1 MSKNAKNIF
10 IGILIGVL
18 TFAIVATGAVFAYN
32 RILGERVSG
41 QEADQTDSEN
51 KDKVKKDKKKTDD
64 HQNASNTVRNL
75 ERKMITVDYDSDSL
89 KYTPS
94 VAAYKPK
101 DDLSDVYDIER
112 VYLGNEAKEKLA
124 KNNFVVAYGSESEF
138 FDLYE
143 FNRYAQYAS
152 FITTDSMMHTYHL
165 YFAMLQENTEKEFLT
180 DSIKKLSVGMFNAS
194 IEQYLTLKG
203 SEWEEAA
210 RLNVIYFGVAN
221 RLLGTDGVLIPE
233 YAAQEVIDEVS
244 NIVAASGIYT
254 SSITGEYEDY
264 SQYKPRGYYE
274 GDEELEGYFRTMMW
288 YGRINYAQKS
298 ELMNRCALLMTL
310 AMSDESN
317 KESLD
322 EWDAVYEVTSF
333 FVGSS
338 DDNGYYEYLPLI
350 DEAYGQGISTS
361 DLIGNEKGWDKF
373 NELTENL
380 EAPAINS
387 EIFLDDEGKTD
398 KNEESKG
405 FRFMGQRF
413 TLDAAILDKMIYSNV
428 KEADDGSKRMLPD
441 ALDVPAALGSDMAL
455 SVIADEGLDRY
466 PNYYD
471 QMDKAKAV
479 VKKAD
484 EDGYRTKSLY
494 GGWLYTLNPIL
505 IKKGEGYPSFMT
517 NDEWQKK
524 SLESYLG
531 SYTELKHDTV
541 LYAKQVMAEMG
552 GGDDTVYDDRGYVE
566 PEPELYDRLYTLT
579 KNTSDGLDKLGVI
592 SDEDKEGLKLLGELA
607 KSLRDI
613 SIKELN
619 AESLTEDEYELIRGY
634 GGSLEHFWK
643 DTLKNKTD
651 KEYIDS
657 REFPM
662 ALVTDIATDP
672 NGSCLQL
679 GIGGASTIYVIFPID
694 GQLHIGRGGVFNFY
708 QFEQPISDRLTD
720 KEWRIKLGMSMDD
733 NDEYHFEEVEQPAWT
748 QSYRYRWHYGD

>member
-1 MSKNAKNIF
+1 MSKNTKNLI
-10 IGILIGVL
+10 IGILIGVFA
-18 TFAIVATGAVFAYN
+18 FAIVVTGAVFAYSRFFISSSN
-32 RILGERVSG
+32 EEVMTD
-41 QEADQTDSEN
+41 EKAD
-51 KDKVKKDKKKTDD
+51 KKDKSSKDWKDIDNVD
-64 HQNASNTVRNL
+64 HLSNTARHL
-75 ERKMITVDYDSDSL
+75 ERKMITVDYDSDAI
-89 KYTPS
+89 KYNPS

-101 DDLSDVYDIER
+101 ADLSDVYDIER
-112 VYLGNEAKEKLA
+112 VYLGDEAREKLA
-124 KNNFVVAYGSESEF
+124 RNNFVVAYGSEAEF

-152 FITTDSMMHTYHL
+152 FVTTDSMMHTYHL
-165 YFAMLQENTEKEFLT
+165 YFAMLQENTERNYLYGNIER
-180 DSIKKLSVGMFNAS
+180 LSKRMYDNCLA
-194 IEQYLTLKG
+194 QYEELKG
-203 SEWEEAA
+203 SEWEEAS
-210 RLNVIYFGVAN
+210 RLNTAYFAIACT
-221 RLLGTDGVLIPE
+221 LLETDIDIPE
-233 YAAQEVIDEVS
+233 EVKETVDAEIKKINASDT
-244 NIVAASGIYT
+244 VAFSE
-254 SSITGEYEDY
+254 ITGAMEDY
-264 SQYKPRGYYE
+264 SQYKPRGYYD
-274 GDEELEGYFRTMMW
+274 GDELLERYFKAMMLF
-288 YGRINYAQKS
+288 GHLNFAQKD
-298 ELMNRCALLMTL
+298 ETNNRCALLMTL
-310 AMSDESN
+310 AMDEEAY
-317 KESLD
+317 K

-333 FVGSS
+333 FVGAS
-338 DDNGYYEYLPLI
+338 DDNGYYEYLQLI
-350 DEAYGQGISTS
+350 DEAYGQGITAS
-361 DLIGNEKGWDKF
+361 DLIGDKKGWDRF
-373 NELTENL
+373 DELTASL

-387 EIFLDDEGKTD
+387 EIFADDEGKTD

-405 FRFMGQRF
+405 YRFMGQRF
-413 TLDAAILDKMIYSNV
+413 TLDAAILDKLIYGNV
-428 KEADDGSKRMLPD
+428 KQADDGSKRMLPD
-441 ALDVPAALGSDMAL
+441 ALDVPAAMGSDMAL

-484 EDGYRTKSLY
+484 EDGYRSRSLY

-592 SDEDKEGLKLLGELA
+592 SNEDKEGLRLLGELA

-619 AESLTEDEYELIRGY
+619 NESLSDDEYELIRGY

-708 QFEQPISDRLTD
+708 QFEQPISDRMTD

>member
-1 MSKNAKNIF
+1 MSKNTKNLI
-10 IGILIGVL
+10 IGILIGVFA
-18 TFAIVATGAVFAYN
+18 FAIVVTGAVFAYSRFFISSSN
-32 RILGERVSG
+32 EEVMTD
-41 QEADQTDSEN
+41 EKAD
-51 KDKVKKDKKKTDD
+51 KKDKSSKDRKDIDD
-64 HQNASNTVRNL
+64 VDHLSNTARHL
-75 ERKMITVDYDSDSL
+75 ERKMITVDYDSDAI
-89 KYTPS
+89 KYNPS

-101 DDLSDVYDIER
+101 ADLSDVYDIER
-112 VYLGNEAKEKLA
+112 VYLGDEAREKLVR
-124 KNNFVVAYGSESEF
+124 NNFVVAYGSEAEF

-152 FITTDSMMHTYHL
+152 FVTTDSMMHTYHL
-165 YFAMLQENTEKEFLT
+165 YFAMLQENTERNYLYGNIER
-180 DSIKKLSVGMFNAS
+180 LSKRMYDNSLA
-194 IEQYLTLKG
+194 QYEELKG
-203 SEWEEAA
+203 SEWEEASS
-210 RLNVIYFGVAN
+210 LNTAYFAIACT
-221 RLLGTDGVLIPE
+221 LLETDIDIPE
-233 YAAQEVIDEVS
+233 EVKETVDEEIKKINASDTVAVS
-244 NIVAASGIYT
+244 E
-254 SSITGEYEDY
+254 ITGAMEDY
-264 SQYKPRGYYE
+264 SQYKPRGYYD
-274 GDEELEGYFRTMMW
+274 GDELLERYFKAMMLF
-288 YGRINYAQKS
+288 GHLNFAQKD
-298 ELMNRCALLMTL
+298 ETNNRCALLMTL
-310 AMSDESN
+310 AMDEEAY
-317 KESLD
+317 K

-333 FVGSS
+333 FVGAS

-350 DEAYGQGISTS
+350 DEAYGKGISAS
-361 DLIGNEKGWDKF
+361 DLIGDKKGWDRFDK
-373 NELTENL
+373 LTASL

-387 EIFLDDEGKTD
+387 EIFADDEGKTD

-405 FRFMGQRF
+405 YRFMGQRF
-413 TLDAAILDKMIYSNV
+413 TLDAAILDKLIYSNV
-428 KEADDGSKRMLPD
+428 KQADDGSKRMLPD
-441 ALDVPAALGSDMAL
+441 ALDVPAAMGSDMAL

-484 EDGYRTKSLY
+484 EDGYRSRSLY

-592 SDEDKEGLKLLGELA
+592 SNEDKEGLRLLGELA

-619 AESLTEDEYELIRGY
+619 NESLSDDEYELIRGY

-708 QFEQPISDRLTD
+708 QFEQPISDRMTD

>member
-1 MSKNAKNIF
+1 MSKNTKNLI
-10 IGILIGVL
+10 IGILIGVFA
-18 TFAIVATGAVFAYN
+18 FAIVVTGAVFAYSRFFISSSN
-32 RILGERVSG
+32 EEVMTD
-41 QEADQTDSEN
+41 EKAD
-51 KDKVKKDKKKTDD
+51 KKDKSSKDRKDIDD
-64 HQNASNTVRNL
+64 VDHLSNTARHL
-75 ERKMITVDYDSDSL
+75 ERKMITVDYDSDAI
-89 KYTPS
+89 KYNPS

-101 DDLSDVYDIER
+101 ADLSDVYDIER
-112 VYLGNEAKEKLA
+112 VYLGDEAREKLVR
-124 KNNFVVAYGSESEF
+124 NNFVVAYGSEAEF

-152 FITTDSMMHTYHL
+152 FVTTDSMMHTYHL
-165 YFAMLQENTEKEFLT
+165 YFAMLQENTERNYLYGNIER
-180 DSIKKLSVGMFNAS
+180 LSKRMYDNSLA
-194 IEQYLTLKG
+194 QYEELKG
-203 SEWEEAA
+203 SEWEEAS
-210 RLNVIYFGVAN
+210 RLNTAYFAIACT
-221 RLLGTDGVLIPE
+221 LLETDIDIPE
-233 YAAQEVIDEVS
+233 EVKETVDEEIKKINASDTVAVS
-244 NIVAASGIYT
+244 E
-254 SSITGEYEDY
+254 ITGAMEDY
-264 SQYKPRGYYE
+264 SQYKPRGYYD
-274 GDEELEGYFRTMMW
+274 GDELLERYFKAMMLF
-288 YGRINYAQKS
+288 GHLNFAQKD
-298 ELMNRCALLMTL
+298 ETNNRCALLMTL
-310 AMSDESN
+310 AMDEEAY
-317 KESLD
+317 K

-333 FVGSS
+333 FVGAS

-350 DEAYGQGISTS
+350 DEAYGQGISAS
-361 DLIGNEKGWDKF
+361 DLIGDKKGWDRF
-373 NELTENL
+373 DELTASL

-387 EIFLDDEGKTD
+387 EIFADDEGKTD

-405 FRFMGQRF
+405 YRFMGQRF
-413 TLDAAILDKMIYSNV
+413 TLDAAILDKLIYGNV
-428 KEADDGSKRMLPD
+428 KQADDGSKRMLPD
-441 ALDVPAALGSDMAL
+441 ALDVPAAMGSDMAL

-484 EDGYRTKSLY
+484 EDGYRSKSLY

-592 SDEDKEGLKLLGELA
+592 SNEDKEGLRLLGELA

-619 AESLTEDEYELIRGY
+619 NESLSDDEYELIRGY

-651 KEYIDS
+651 EEYIDS

-708 QFEQPISDRLTD
+708 QFEQPISDRMTD

-748 QSYRYRWHYGD
+748 KSYRYRWHYGD

>member
-1 MSKNAKNIF
+1 MSKNTKNLI
-10 IGILIGVL
+10 IGILIGVFA
-18 TFAIVATGAVFAYN
+18 FAIAVTGAVFAYS
-32 RILGERVSG
+32 RFFVSSSN
-41 QEADQTDSEN
+41 EEVMTDE
-51 KDKVKKDKKKTDD
+51 KTDKKDKSSKDRKDIDNVD
-64 HQNASNTVRNL
+64 HLSNTARHL
-75 ERKMITVDYDSDSL
+75 ERKMITVDYDSDAI
-89 KYTPS
+89 KYNPS

-101 DDLSDVYDIER
+101 ADLSDVYDIER
-112 VYLGNEAKEKLA
+112 VYLGDEAREKLA
-124 KNNFVVAYGSESEF
+124 RNNFVVAYGSEAEF

-152 FITTDSMMHTYHL
+152 FVTTDSMMHTYHL
-165 YFAMLQENTEKEFLT
+165 YFAMLQENTERNYLYGNIER
-180 DSIKKLSVGMFNAS
+180 LSKRMYDNCLA
-194 IEQYLTLKG
+194 QYEELKG
-203 SEWEEAA
+203 SEWEEAS
-210 RLNVIYFGVAN
+210 RLNTAYFAIACT
-221 RLLGTDGVLIPE
+221 LLETDIDIPE
-233 YAAQEVIDEVS
+233 EVKETVDEEIKKINAS
-244 NIVAASGIYT
+244 ETVAFSE
-254 SSITGEYEDY
+254 ITGAMEDY
-264 SQYKPRGYYE
+264 SQYKPRGYYD
-274 GDEELEGYFRTMMW
+274 GDELIERYFKAMMLF
-288 YGRINYAQKS
+288 GHLNFAQKD
-298 ELMNRCALLMTL
+298 ETNNRCALLMTL
-310 AMSDESN
+310 AMDEEAY
-317 KESLD
+317 K
-322 EWDAVYEVTSF
+322 EWDAVYEVTAF
-333 FVGSS
+333 FVGAS

-350 DEAYGQGISTS
+350 DEAYGQGISAS
-361 DLIGNEKGWDKF
+361 DLIGDKKGWDRF
-373 NELTENL
+373 DELTASL

-387 EIFLDDEGKTD
+387 EIFADDEGKTD

-405 FRFMGQRF
+405 YRFMGQRF
-413 TLDAAILDKMIYSNV
+413 TLDAAILDKLIYGNV
-428 KEADDGSKRMLPD
+428 KQADDGSKRMLPD
-441 ALDVPAALGSDMAL
+441 ALDVPAAMGSDMAL

-484 EDGYRTKSLY
+484 EDGYRSRSLY

-579 KNTSDGLDKLGVI
+579 KNTSEGLDKLGVI
-592 SDEDKEGLKLLGELA
+592 SNEDKEGLRLLGELA

-619 AESLTEDEYELIRGY
+619 NESLSDDEYELIRGY

-662 ALVTDIATDP
+662 ALVTDVATDP

-708 QFEQPISDRLTD
+708 QFEQPISDRMTD

>member
-1 MSKNAKNIF
+1 MSKNTKNLI
-10 IGILIGVL
+10 IGILIGVFA
-18 TFAIVATGAVFAYN
+18 FAIVVTGAVFAYSRFFISSSN
-32 RILGERVSG
+32 EEVMTD
-41 QEADQTDSEN
+41 EKAD
-51 KDKVKKDKKKTDD
+51 KKDKSSKDRKDIDD
-64 HQNASNTVRNL
+64 VDHISNTARHL
-75 ERKMITVDYDSDSL
+75 ERKMITVDYDSDAI
-89 KYTPS
+89 KYNPN

-101 DDLSDVYDIER
+101 ADLSDVYDIER
-112 VYLGNEAKEKLA
+112 VYLGDEAREKLA
-124 KNNFVVAYGSESEF
+124 RNNFVVAYGSEAEF

-152 FITTDSMMHTYHL
+152 FVTTDSMMHTYHL
-165 YFAMLQENTEKEFLT
+165 YFAMLQENTERNYLYGNIER
-180 DSIKKLSVGMFNAS
+180 LSKRMYDNCLA
-194 IEQYLTLKG
+194 QYEELKG
-203 SEWEEAA
+203 SEWEEAS
-210 RLNVIYFGVAN
+210 RLNTAYFAIACT
-221 RLLGTDGVLIPE
+221 LLETDIDIPE
-233 YAAQEVIDEVS
+233 EVKETVDEEIKKINASDTVAVS
-244 NIVAASGIYT
+244 E
-254 SSITGEYEDY
+254 ITGAMEDY
-264 SQYKPRGYYE
+264 SQYKPRGYYD
-274 GDEELEGYFRTMMW
+274 GDELLERYFKAMMLF
-288 YGRINYAQKS
+288 GHLNFAQKD
-298 ELMNRCALLMTL
+298 ETNNRCALLMTL
-310 AMSDESN
+310 AMDEEAY
-317 KESLD
+317 K

-333 FVGSS
+333 FVGAS

-350 DEAYGQGISTS
+350 DEAYGQGISAS
-361 DLIGNEKGWDKF
+361 DLIGDKKGWDRF
-373 NELTENL
+373 DELTASL

-387 EIFLDDEGKTD
+387 EIFADDEGKTD

-405 FRFMGQRF
+405 YRFMGQRF
-413 TLDAAILDKMIYSNV
+413 TLDAAILDKLIYGNV
-428 KEADDGSKRMLPD
+428 KQADDGSKRMLPD
-441 ALDVPAALGSDMAL
+441 ALDIPAAMGSDMAL

-479 VKKAD
+479 VKKAN
-484 EDGYRTKSLY
+484 EDGYRSRSLY

-541 LYAKQVMAEMG
+541 LYAKQAMAEMG

-592 SDEDKEGLKLLGELA
+592 SNEDKEGLRLLGELA

-619 AESLTEDEYELIRGY
+619 NESLSDDEYELIRGY

-708 QFEQPISDRLTD
+708 QFEQPISDRMTD

>member
-1 MSKNAKNIF
+1 MSKNTKNLI
-10 IGILIGVL
+10 IGILIGVFA
-18 TFAIVATGAVFAYN
+18 FAIAVTGAVFAYSRFFISSSN
-32 RILGERVSG
+32 EEVM
-41 QEADQTDSEN
+41 TDE
-51 KDKVKKDKKKTDD
+51 KTDKKDKSSKDRKDIDNVD
-64 HQNASNTVRNL
+64 HLSNTARHL
-75 ERKMITVDYDSDSL
+75 ERKMITVDYDSDAI
-89 KYTPS
+89 KYNPS
-94 VAAYKPK
+94 IVAYKPK
-101 DDLSDVYDIER
+101 ADLSDVYDIER
-112 VYLGNEAKEKLA
+112 VYLGDEAREKLA
-124 KNNFVVAYGSESEF
+124 RNNFVVAYGSEAEF

-152 FITTDSMMHTYHL
+152 FVTTDSMMHTYHL
-165 YFAMLQENTEKEFLT
+165 YFAMLQENTERNYLYGNIER
-180 DSIKKLSVGMFNAS
+180 LSKRMYDNCLA
-194 IEQYLTLKG
+194 QYEELKG
-203 SEWEEAA
+203 SEWEEAS
-210 RLNVIYFGVAN
+210 RLNTAYFAIACI
-221 RLLGTDGVLIPE
+221 LLETDIDIPE
-233 YAAQEVIDEVS
+233 EVKETVDEEIKKINASETVAVS
-244 NIVAASGIYT
+244 E
-254 SSITGEYEDY
+254 ITGAMEDY
-264 SQYKPRGYYE
+264 TQYKPRGYYD
-274 GDEELEGYFRTMMW
+274 GDELLERYFKAMMLF
-288 YGRINYAQKS
+288 GHLNFAQKD
-298 ELMNRCALLMTL
+298 ETNNRCALLMTL
-310 AMSDESN
+310 AMDEEAY
-317 KESLD
+317 K

-333 FVGSS
+333 FVGAS

-350 DEAYGQGISTS
+350 DEAFGQGISAS
-361 DLIGNEKGWDKF
+361 DLIGDKKGWDRF
-373 NELTENL
+373 DELTASL

-387 EIFLDDEGKTD
+387 EIFADDEGKTD

-405 FRFMGQRF
+405 YRFMGQRF
-413 TLDAAILDKMIYSNV
+413 TLDAAILDKLIYGNV
-428 KEADDGSKRMLPD
+428 KQADDGSKRMLPD
-441 ALDVPAALGSDMAL
+441 ALDVPAAMGSDMAL

-484 EDGYRTKSLY
+484 EDGYRSRSLY

-541 LYAKQVMAEMG
+541 LYAKQIMAEMG

-579 KNTSDGLDKLGVI
+579 KNTSEGLDKLGVI
-592 SDEDKEGLKLLGELA
+592 SNEDKEGLRLLGELA

-619 AESLTEDEYELIRGY
+619 NESLSDDEYELIRGY

-662 ALVTDIATDP
+662 ALVTDVATDP

-708 QFEQPISDRLTD
+708 QFEQPISDRMTD
-720 KEWRIKLGMSMDD
+720 KEWRIKLGMCMDD

>member
-1 MSKNAKNIF
+1 MSKNTKNLI
-10 IGILIGVL
+10 IGILIGVFA
-18 TFAIVATGAVFAYN
+18 FAIAVTGAVFAYS
-32 RILGERVSG
+32 RFFVSSSN
-41 QEADQTDSEN
+41 EEVMTDE
-51 KDKVKKDKKKTDD
+51 KTDKKDKSSKDRKDIDNVD
-64 HQNASNTVRNL
+64 HLSNTARHL
-75 ERKMITVDYDSDSL
+75 ERKMITVDYDSDAI
-89 KYTPS
+89 KYNPS

-101 DDLSDVYDIER
+101 ADLSDVYDIER
-112 VYLGNEAKEKLA
+112 VYLGDEAREKLA
-124 KNNFVVAYGSESEF
+124 RNNFVVAYGSEAEF

-152 FITTDSMMHTYHL
+152 FVTTDSMMHTYHL
-165 YFAMLQENTEKEFLT
+165 YFAMLQENTERNYLYGNIER
-180 DSIKKLSVGMFNAS
+180 LSKRMYDNCLA
-194 IEQYLTLKG
+194 QYEELKG
-203 SEWEEAA
+203 SEWEEAS
-210 RLNVIYFGVAN
+210 RLNTAYFAIACT
-221 RLLGTDGVLIPE
+221 LLETDIDIPE
-233 YAAQEVIDEVS
+233 EVKETVDEEIKKINASETVAVS
-244 NIVAASGIYT
+244 E
-254 SSITGEYEDY
+254 ITGAMEDY
-264 SQYKPRGYYE
+264 TQYKPRGYYD
-274 GDEELEGYFRTMMW
+274 GDELLERYFKAMMLF
-288 YGRINYAQKS
+288 GHLNFAQKD
-298 ELMNRCALLMTL
+298 ETNNRCALLMTL
-310 AMSDESN
+310 AMDEEAY
-317 KESLD
+317 K

-333 FVGSS
+333 FVGAS

-350 DEAYGQGISTS
+350 DEAYGQGISAS
-361 DLIGNEKGWDKF
+361 DLIGDKKGWDRF
-373 NELTENL
+373 DELTASL

-387 EIFLDDEGKTD
+387 EIFADDEGKTD

-405 FRFMGQRF
+405 YRFMGQRF
-413 TLDAAILDKMIYSNV
+413 TLDAAILDKLIYGNV
-428 KEADDGSKRMLPD
+428 KQADDGSKRMLPD
-441 ALDVPAALGSDMAL
+441 ALDVPAAMGSDMAL

-484 EDGYRTKSLY
+484 EDGYRSRSLY

-579 KNTSDGLDKLGVI
+579 KNTSEGLDKLGVI
-592 SDEDKEGLKLLGELA
+592 SNEDKEGLRLLGELA

-619 AESLTEDEYELIRGY
+619 NESLSDDEYELIRGY

-662 ALVTDIATDP
+662 ALVTDVATDP

-708 QFEQPISDRLTD
+708 QFEQPISDRMTD

>member
-1 MSKNAKNIF
+1 MSKNTKNLI
-10 IGILIGVL
+10 IGILIGVFA
-18 TFAIVATGAVFAYN
+18 FAIVVTGAVFAYS
-32 RILGERVSG
+32 RFSVSSSN
-41 QEADQTDSEN
+41 EEVMTDEKAD
-51 KDKVKKDKKKTDD
+51 KKDKSSKDRKDIDD
-64 HQNASNTVRNL
+64 VDHLSNTARHL
-75 ERKMITVDYDSDSL
+75 ERKMITVDYDSDAI
-89 KYTPS
+89 KYNPS

-101 DDLSDVYDIER
+101 ADLSDVYDIER
-112 VYLGNEAKEKLA
+112 VYLGDEAREKLA
-124 KNNFVVAYGSESEF
+124 RNNFVVAYGSEAEF

-152 FITTDSMMHTYHL
+152 FVTTDSMMHTYHL
-165 YFAMLQENTEKEFLT
+165 YFAMLQENTERNYLYGNIER
-180 DSIKKLSVGMFNAS
+180 LSKRMYDNCLA
-194 IEQYLTLKG
+194 QYEELKG
-203 SEWEEAA
+203 SEWEEAS
-210 RLNVIYFGVAN
+210 RLNTAYFAIACT
-221 RLLGTDGVLIPE
+221 LLETDIDIPE
-233 YAAQEVIDEVS
+233 EVKETVDEEIKKINAS
-244 NIVAASGIYT
+244 DTVAFSE
-254 SSITGEYEDY
+254 ITGAMEDY
-264 SQYKPRGYYE
+264 SQYKPRGYYD
-274 GDEELEGYFRTMMW
+274 GDELLERYFKAMMLF
-288 YGRINYAQKS
+288 GHLNFAQKD
-298 ELMNRCALLMTL
+298 ETNNRCALLMTL
-310 AMSDESN
+310 AMDEEAY
-317 KESLD
+317 K

-333 FVGSS
+333 FVGAS

-350 DEAYGQGISTS
+350 DEAYGQGISAS
-361 DLIGNEKGWDKF
+361 DLIGDKKGWDRF
-373 NELTENL
+373 DELTASL

-387 EIFLDDEGKTD
+387 EIFADDEGKTD

-405 FRFMGQRF
+405 YRFMGQRF
-413 TLDAAILDKMIYSNV
+413 TLDAAILDKLIYGNV
-428 KEADDGSKRMLPD
+428 KQADDGSKRMLPD
-441 ALDVPAALGSDMAL
+441 ALDVPAAMGSDMAL

-484 EDGYRTKSLY
+484 EDGYRSRSLY

-579 KNTSDGLDKLGVI
+579 QNTSDGLDKLGVI
-592 SDEDKEGLKLLGELA
+592 SNEDKEGLRLLGELA

-619 AESLTEDEYELIRGY
+619 NESLSDDEYELIRGY

-708 QFEQPISDRLTD
+708 QFEQPISDRMTD

>member
-1 MSKNAKNIF
+1 MSKNTKNLI
-10 IGILIGVL
+10 IGILIGVFA
-18 TFAIVATGAVFAYN
+18 FAIVVTGAVFAYSRFFISSSN
-32 RILGERVSG
+32 EEVM
-41 QEADQTDSEN
+41 TDE
-51 KDKVKKDKKKTDD
+51 KTDKKDKSSKDRKDIDNVD
-64 HQNASNTVRNL
+64 HLSNTARHL
-75 ERKMITVDYDSDSL
+75 ERKMITVDYDSDAI
-89 KYTPS
+89 KYNPS

-101 DDLSDVYDIER
+101 ADLSDVYDIER
-112 VYLGNEAKEKLA
+112 VYLGDEAREKLA
-124 KNNFVVAYGSESEF
+124 RNNFVVAYDSEAEF

-152 FITTDSMMHTYHL
+152 FVTTDSMMHTYHL
-165 YFAMLQENTEKEFLT
+165 YFAMLQENTERNYLYGNIER
-180 DSIKKLSVGMFNAS
+180 LSKRMYDNCLA
-194 IEQYLTLKG
+194 QYEELKG
-203 SEWEEAA
+203 SEWEEAS
-210 RLNVIYFGVAN
+210 RLNTAYFAIACT
-221 RLLGTDGVLIPE
+221 LLETDIDIPE
-233 YAAQEVIDEVS
+233 EVKETVDEEIKKINASETVAVS
-244 NIVAASGIYT
+244 E
-254 SSITGEYEDY
+254 ITGAMEDY
-264 SQYKPRGYYE
+264 TQYKPRGYYD
-274 GDEELEGYFRTMMW
+274 GDELLERYFKAMMLF
-288 YGRINYAQKS
+288 GHLNFAQKD
-298 ELMNRCALLMTL
+298 ETNNRCALLMTL
-310 AMSDESN
+310 AMDEEAY
-317 KESLD
+317 K

-333 FVGSS
+333 FVGAS

-350 DEAYGQGISTS
+350 DEAYGQGISAS
-361 DLIGNEKGWDKF
+361 DLIGDKKGWDRF
-373 NELTENL
+373 DELTASL

-387 EIFLDDEGKTD
+387 EIFADDEGKTD

-405 FRFMGQRF
+405 YRFMGQRF
-413 TLDAAILDKMIYSNV
+413 TLDAAILDKLIYGNV
-428 KEADDGSKRMLPD
+428 KQADDGSKRMLPD
-441 ALDVPAALGSDMAL
+441 ALDVPAAMGSDMAL

-484 EDGYRTKSLY
+484 EDGYRSKSLY

-579 KNTSDGLDKLGVI
+579 KNTSEGLDKLGVI
-592 SDEDKEGLKLLGELA
+592 SNEDKEGLRLLGELA

-619 AESLTEDEYELIRGY
+619 NESLSDDEYELIRGY

-662 ALVTDIATDP
+662 ALVTDVATDP

-694 GQLHIGRGGVFNFY
+694 GQLHIGRGGVFDFY
-708 QFEQPISDRLTD
+708 QFEQPISDRMTD

>member
-1 MSKNAKNIF
+1 MSKNTKNLI
-10 IGILIGVL
+10 IGILIGVFA
-18 TFAIVATGAVFAYN
+18 FAIVVTGAVFAYSRFFISSSN
-32 RILGERVSG
+32 EEVMTD
-41 QEADQTDSEN
+41 EKAD
-51 KDKVKKDKKKTDD
+51 KKDKSSKDRKDIDD
-64 HQNASNTVRNL
+64 VDHLSNTARHL
-75 ERKMITVDYDSDSL
+75 ERKMITVDYDSDAI
-89 KYTPS
+89 KYNPN

-101 DDLSDVYDIER
+101 ADLSDVYDIER
-112 VYLGNEAKEKLA
+112 VYLGDEAREKLA
-124 KNNFVVAYGSESEF
+124 RNNFVVAYGSEAEF

-152 FITTDSMMHTYHL
+152 FVTTDSMMHTYHL
-165 YFAMLQENTEKEFLT
+165 YFAMLQENTERNYLYGNIER
-180 DSIKKLSVGMFNAS
+180 LSKRMYDNCLA
-194 IEQYLTLKG
+194 QYEELKG
-203 SEWEEAA
+203 SEWEEAS
-210 RLNVIYFGVAN
+210 RLNTAYFAIACT
-221 RLLGTDGVLIPE
+221 LLETDIDIPE
-233 YAAQEVIDEVS
+233 EVKETVDAEIKKINASDTVAVS
-244 NIVAASGIYT
+244 E
-254 SSITGEYEDY
+254 ITGAMEDY
-264 SQYKPRGYYE
+264 SQYKPRGYYD
-274 GDEELEGYFRTMMW
+274 GDELLERYFKAMMLF
-288 YGRINYAQKS
+288 GHLNFAQKD
-298 ELMNRCALLMTL
+298 ETNNRCALLMTL
-310 AMSDESN
+310 AMDEEAY
-317 KESLD
+317 K

-333 FVGSS
+333 FVGAS

-350 DEAYGQGISTS
+350 DEAYGQGISAS
-361 DLIGNEKGWDKF
+361 DLIGDKKGWDRFDK
-373 NELTENL
+373 LTASL

-387 EIFLDDEGKTD
+387 EIFADDEGKTD

-405 FRFMGQRF
+405 YRFMGQRF
-413 TLDAAILDKMIYSNV
+413 TLDAAILDKLIYSNV
-428 KEADDGSKRMLPD
+428 KQADDGSKRMLPD
-441 ALDVPAALGSDMAL
+441 ALDVPAAMGSDMAL

-484 EDGYRTKSLY
+484 EDGYRSRSLY

-592 SDEDKEGLKLLGELA
+592 SNEDKEGLRLLGELA

-619 AESLTEDEYELIRGY
+619 NESLSDDEYELIRGY

-708 QFEQPISDRLTD
+708 QFEQPISDRMTD

>member
-1 MSKNAKNIF
+1 MSKNTKNLI
-10 IGILIGVL
+10 IGILIGVFA
-18 TFAIVATGAVFAYN
+18 FAIVVTGAVFAYSRFFISSSN
-32 RILGERVSG
+32 EEVMTD
-41 QEADQTDSEN
+41 EKAD
-51 KDKVKKDKKKTDD
+51 KKDKSSKDRKDIDD
-64 HQNASNTVRNL
+64 VDHLSNTARHL
-75 ERKMITVDYDSDSL
+75 ERKMITVDYDSDAI
-89 KYTPS
+89 KYNPS

-101 DDLSDVYDIER
+101 ADLSDVYDIER
-112 VYLGNEAKEKLA
+112 VYLGDEAREKLA
-124 KNNFVVAYGSESEF
+124 RNNFVVAYGSEAEF

-152 FITTDSMMHTYHL
+152 FVTTDSMMHTYHL
-165 YFAMLQENTEKEFLT
+165 YFAMLQENTERNYLYGNIER
-180 DSIKKLSVGMFNAS
+180 LSKRMYDNSLA
-194 IEQYLTLKG
+194 QYEELKG
-203 SEWEEAA
+203 SEWEEAS
-210 RLNVIYFGVAN
+210 RLNTAYFAIACT
-221 RLLGTDGVLIPE
+221 LLETDIDIPE
-233 YAAQEVIDEVS
+233 EVKETVEEEIKKINASDTVAVS
-244 NIVAASGIYT
+244 E
-254 SSITGEYEDY
+254 ITGAMEDY
-264 SQYKPRGYYE
+264 SQYKPRGYYD
-274 GDEELEGYFRTMMW
+274 GDELLERYFKAMMLF
-288 YGRINYAQKS
+288 GHLNFAQKD
-298 ELMNRCALLMTL
+298 ETNNRCALLMTL
-310 AMSDESN
+310 AMDEEAY
-317 KESLD
+317 K

-333 FVGSS
+333 FVGAS

-350 DEAYGQGISTS
+350 DEAYGQGISAS
-361 DLIGNEKGWDKF
+361 DLIGDKKGWDRF
-373 NELTENL
+373 DELTASL

-387 EIFLDDEGKTD
+387 EIFADDEGKTD

-405 FRFMGQRF
+405 YRFMGQRF
-413 TLDAAILDKMIYSNV
+413 TLDAAILDKLIYGNV
-428 KEADDGSKRMLPD
+428 KQADDGSKRMLPD
-441 ALDVPAALGSDMAL
+441 ALDVPAAMGSDMAL

-484 EDGYRTKSLY
+484 EDGYRSRSLY

-592 SDEDKEGLKLLGELA
+592 SNEDKEGLRLLGELA

-619 AESLTEDEYELIRGY
+619 NESLSDDEYELIRGY

-708 QFEQPISDRLTD
+708 QFEQPISDRMTD

>member
-1 MSKNAKNIF
+1 MSKNTKNLI
-10 IGILIGVL
+10 IGILIGVFA
-18 TFAIVATGAVFAYN
+18 FAIVVTGAVFAYSRFFISSSN
-32 RILGERVSG
+32 EEVMTD
-41 QEADQTDSEN
+41 EKAD
-51 KDKVKKDKKKTDD
+51 KKDKSSKDRKDIDD
-64 HQNASNTVRNL
+64 VDHISNTARHL
-75 ERKMITVDYDSDSL
+75 ERKMITVDYDSDAI
-89 KYTPS
+89 KYNPN

-101 DDLSDVYDIER
+101 ADLSDVYDIER
-112 VYLGNEAKEKLA
+112 VYLGDEAREKLA
-124 KNNFVVAYGSESEF
+124 RNNFVVAYGSEAEF

-152 FITTDSMMHTYHL
+152 FVTTDSMMHTYHL
-165 YFAMLQENTEKEFLT
+165 YFAMLQENTERNYLYGNIER
-180 DSIKKLSVGMFNAS
+180 LSKRMYDNCLA
-194 IEQYLTLKG
+194 QYEELKD
-203 SEWEEAA
+203 SEWEEAS
-210 RLNVIYFGVAN
+210 RLNTAYFAIACT
-221 RLLGTDGVLIPE
+221 LLETDIDIPE
-233 YAAQEVIDEVS
+233 EVKETVDAEIKKINASDT
-244 NIVAASGIYT
+244 VAFSE
-254 SSITGEYEDY
+254 ITGAMEDY
-264 SQYKPRGYYE
+264 SQYKPRGYYD
-274 GDEELEGYFRTMMW
+274 GDELLERYFKAMMLF
-288 YGRINYAQKS
+288 GHLNFAQKD
-298 ELMNRCALLMTL
+298 ETNNRCALLMTL
-310 AMSDESN
+310 AMDEEAY
-317 KESLD
+317 K

-333 FVGSS
+333 FVGAS

-350 DEAYGQGISTS
+350 DEAYGQGISAS
-361 DLIGNEKGWDKF
+361 DLIGDKKGWDRF
-373 NELTENL
+373 DELTASL

-387 EIFLDDEGKTD
+387 EIFADDEGKTD

-405 FRFMGQRF
+405 YRFMGQRF
-413 TLDAAILDKMIYSNV
+413 TLDAAILDKLICGNV
-428 KEADDGSKRMLPD
+428 KQADDGSKRMLPD
-441 ALDVPAALGSDMAL
+441 ALDIPAAMGSDMAL

-484 EDGYRTKSLY
+484 EDGYRSRSLY

-541 LYAKQVMAEMG
+541 LYAKQAMAEMG

-579 KNTSDGLDKLGVI
+579 QNTSDGLDKLGVI
-592 SDEDKEGLKLLGELA
+592 SNEDKEGLRLLGELA

-619 AESLTEDEYELIRGY
+619 NESLSDDEYELIRGY

-708 QFEQPISDRLTD
+708 QFEQPISDRMTD

>member
-1 MSKNAKNIF
+1 MSKNTKNLI
-10 IGILIGVL
+10 IGILIGVFA
-18 TFAIVATGAVFAYN
+18 FAIVVTGAVFAYSRFFISSSN
-32 RILGERVSG
+32 EEVMTD
-41 QEADQTDSEN
+41 EKAD
-51 KDKVKKDKKKTDD
+51 KKDKSSKDRKDIDD
-64 HQNASNTVRNL
+64 VDHLSNTARHL
-75 ERKMITVDYDSDSL
+75 ERKMITVDYDSDAI
-89 KYTPS
+89 KYNPN

-101 DDLSDVYDIER
+101 ADLSDVYDIER
-112 VYLGNEAKEKLA
+112 VYLGDEAREKLA
-124 KNNFVVAYGSESEF
+124 RNNFVVAYGSEAEF

-152 FITTDSMMHTYHL
+152 FVTTDSMMHTYHL
-165 YFAMLQENTEKEFLT
+165 YFAMLQENTERNYLYGNIER
-180 DSIKKLSVGMFNAS
+180 LSKRMYDNCLA
-194 IEQYLTLKG
+194 QYEELKG
-203 SEWEEAA
+203 SEWEEAS
-210 RLNVIYFGVAN
+210 RLNTAYFAIACT
-221 RLLGTDGVLIPE
+221 LLETDIDIPE
-233 YAAQEVIDEVS
+233 EVKETVDAEIKKINASDT
-244 NIVAASGIYT
+244 VAFSE
-254 SSITGEYEDY
+254 ITGAMEDY
-264 SQYKPRGYYE
+264 SQYKPRGYYD
-274 GDEELEGYFRTMMW
+274 GDELLERYFKAMMLF
-288 YGRINYAQKS
+288 GHLNFAQKD
-298 ELMNRCALLMTL
+298 ETNNRCALLMTL
-310 AMSDESN
+310 AMDEEAY
-317 KESLD
+317 K

-333 FVGSS
+333 FVGAS

-350 DEAYGQGISTS
+350 DEAYGQGISAS
-361 DLIGNEKGWDKF
+361 DLIGDKKGWDRF
-373 NELTENL
+373 DELTASL

-387 EIFLDDEGKTD
+387 EIFADDEGKTD

-405 FRFMGQRF
+405 YRFMGQRF
-413 TLDAAILDKMIYSNV
+413 TLDAAILDKLIYGNV
-428 KEADDGSKRMLPD
+428 KQADDGSKRMLPD
-441 ALDVPAALGSDMAL
+441 ALDVPAAMGSDMAL

-484 EDGYRTKSLY
+484 EDGYRSRSLY

-592 SDEDKEGLKLLGELA
+592 SNEDKEGLRLLGELA

-619 AESLTEDEYELIRGY
+619 NESLSDDEYELIRGY

-708 QFEQPISDRLTD
+708 QFEQPISDRMTD

>member
-1 MSKNAKNIF
+1 MSKNTKNLI
-10 IGILIGVL
+10 IGILIGVFA
-18 TFAIVATGAVFAYN
+18 FAIVVTGAVFAYSSFF
-32 RILGERVSG
+32 VSSSN
-41 QEADQTDSEN
+41 EEVMTDEKAD
-51 KDKVKKDKKKTDD
+51 KKDKSSKDRKDIDD
-64 HQNASNTVRNL
+64 VDHLSNTARHL
-75 ERKMITVDYDSDSL
+75 ERKMITVDYDSDAI
-89 KYTPS
+89 KYNPS

-101 DDLSDVYDIER
+101 ADLSDVYDIER
-112 VYLGNEAKEKLA
+112 VYLGDEAREKLA
-124 KNNFVVAYGSESEF
+124 RNNFVVAYGSEAEF

-152 FITTDSMMHTYHL
+152 FVTTDSMMHTYHL
-165 YFAMLQENTEKEFLT
+165 YFAMLQENTERNYLYGNIER
-180 DSIKKLSVGMFNAS
+180 LSKRMYDNCLA
-194 IEQYLTLKG
+194 QYEELKG
-203 SEWEEAA
+203 SEWEEAS
-210 RLNVIYFGVAN
+210 RLNTAYFAIACT
-221 RLLGTDGVLIPE
+221 LLETDIDIPE
-233 YAAQEVIDEVS
+233 EVKETVDAEIKKINASDT
-244 NIVAASGIYT
+244 VAFSE
-254 SSITGEYEDY
+254 ITGAMEDY
-264 SQYKPRGYYE
+264 SQYKPRGYYD
-274 GDEELEGYFRTMMW
+274 GDELLERYFKAMMLF
-288 YGRINYAQKS
+288 GHLNFAQKD
-298 ELMNRCALLMTL
+298 ETNNRCALLMTL
-310 AMSDESN
+310 AMDEEAY
-317 KESLD
+317 K

-333 FVGSS
+333 FVGAS

-350 DEAYGQGISTS
+350 DEAYGQGISAS
-361 DLIGNEKGWDKF
+361 DLIGDKKGWDRFDK
-373 NELTENL
+373 LTASL

-387 EIFLDDEGKTD
+387 EIFADDEGKTD

-405 FRFMGQRF
+405 YRFMGQRF
-413 TLDAAILDKMIYSNV
+413 TLDAAILDKLIYGNV
-428 KEADDGSKRMLPD
+428 KQADDGSKRMLPD
-441 ALDVPAALGSDMAL
+441 ALDVPAAMGSDMAL

-479 VKKAD
+479 VKNAD
-484 EDGYRTKSLY
+484 EDGYRSKSLY

-592 SDEDKEGLKLLGELA
+592 SNEDKEGLRLLGELA

-619 AESLTEDEYELIRGY
+619 NESLSDDEYELIRGY

-708 QFEQPISDRLTD
+708 QFEQPISDRMTD

>member
-1 MSKNAKNIF
+1 MSKNTKNLI
-10 IGILIGVL
+10 IGILIGVFA
-18 TFAIVATGAVFAYN
+18 FAIAVTGAVFAYSRFFISSSN
-32 RILGERVSG
+32 EEVMTD
-41 QEADQTDSEN
+41 EKAD
-51 KDKVKKDKKKTDD
+51 KKDKSSKDRKDIDD
-64 HQNASNTVRNL
+64 VDHLSNTARHL
-75 ERKMITVDYDSDSL
+75 ERKMITVDYDSDAI
-89 KYTPS
+89 KYNPS
-94 VAAYKPK
+94 IAAYKPK
-101 DDLSDVYDIER
+101 ANLSDVYDIER
-112 VYLGNEAKEKLA
+112 VYLGDEAREKLA
-124 KNNFVVAYGSESEF
+124 RNNFVVAYGSEAEF

-152 FITTDSMMHTYHL
+152 FVTTDSMMHTYHL
-165 YFAMLQENTEKEFLT
+165 YFAMLQENTERNYLYGNIER
-180 DSIKKLSVGMFNAS
+180 LSKRMYDNCLA
-194 IEQYLTLKG
+194 QYEELKG
-203 SEWEEAA
+203 SEWEEAS
-210 RLNVIYFGVAN
+210 RLNTAYFAIACT
-221 RLLGTDGVLIPE
+221 LLETDIDIPE
-233 YAAQEVIDEVS
+233 EVKETVDEEIKKINASDTVAVS
-244 NIVAASGIYT
+244 E
-254 SSITGEYEDY
+254 ITGAMEDY
-264 SQYKPRGYYE
+264 SQYKPRGYYD
-274 GDEELEGYFRTMMW
+274 GDELLERYFKAMMLF
-288 YGRINYAQKS
+288 GHLNFAQKD
-298 ELMNRCALLMTL
+298 ETNNRCALLMTL
-310 AMSDESN
+310 AMDEEAY
-317 KESLD
+317 K

-333 FVGSS
+333 FVGAS

-350 DEAYGQGISTS
+350 DEAYGQGISAS
-361 DLIGNEKGWDKF
+361 DLIGDKKGWDRF
-373 NELTENL
+373 DELTASL

-387 EIFLDDEGKTD
+387 EIFADDEGKTD

-405 FRFMGQRF
+405 YRFMGQRF
-413 TLDAAILDKMIYSNV
+413 TLDAAILDKLIYGNV
-428 KEADDGSKRMLPD
+428 KQADDGSKRMLPD
-441 ALDVPAALGSDMAL
+441 ALDVPAAMGSDMAL

-479 VKKAD
+479 VMKAD
-484 EDGYRTKSLY
+484 EDGYRSKSLY

-579 KNTSDGLDKLGVI
+579 KNTSEGLDKLGVI
-592 SDEDKEGLKLLGELA
+592 SNEDKEGLRLLGELA

-619 AESLTEDEYELIRGY
+619 NESLSDDEYELIRGY

-708 QFEQPISDRLTD
+708 QFEQPISDRMTD

-748 QSYRYRWHYGD
+748 RSYRYRWHYGD

>member
-1 MSKNAKNIF
+1 MSKNTKNLI
-10 IGILIGVL
+10 IGILIGVFA
-18 TFAIVATGAVFAYN
+18 FAIVVTGAVFAYSRFFISSSN
-32 RILGERVSG
+32 EEVM
-41 QEADQTDSEN
+41 TDE
-51 KDKVKKDKKKTDD
+51 KTDKKDKSSKDRKDIDNVD
-64 HQNASNTVRNL
+64 HLSNTARHL
-75 ERKMITVDYDSDSL
+75 ERKMITVDYDSDAI
-89 KYTPS
+89 KYNPS

-101 DDLSDVYDIER
+101 ADLSDVYDIER
-112 VYLGNEAKEKLA
+112 VYQGDEAREKLA
-124 KNNFVVAYGSESEF
+124 RNNFVVAYGSEAEF

-152 FITTDSMMHTYHL
+152 FVTTDSMMHTYHL
-165 YFAMLQENTEKEFLT
+165 YFAMLQENTERNYLYGNIER
-180 DSIKKLSVGMFNAS
+180 LSKRMYDNCLA
-194 IEQYLTLKG
+194 QYEELKG
-203 SEWEEAA
+203 SEWEEAS
-210 RLNVIYFGVAN
+210 RLNTAYFAIACT
-221 RLLGTDGVLIPE
+221 LLETDIDIPE
-233 YAAQEVIDEVS
+233 EVKETVDAEIKKINASDT
-244 NIVAASGIYT
+244 VAFSE
-254 SSITGEYEDY
+254 ITGAMEDY
-264 SQYKPRGYYE
+264 SQYKPRGYYD
-274 GDEELEGYFRTMMW
+274 GDELLERYFKAMMLF
-288 YGRINYAQKS
+288 GHLNFAQKD
-298 ELMNRCALLMTL
+298 ETNNRCALLMTL
-310 AMSDESN
+310 AMDEEAY
-317 KESLD
+317 K

-333 FVGSS
+333 FVGAS

-350 DEAYGQGISTS
+350 DEAYGQGISAS
-361 DLIGNEKGWDKF
+361 DLIGDKKGWDRF
-373 NELTENL
+373 DELTASL

-387 EIFLDDEGKTD
+387 EIFADDEGKTD

-405 FRFMGQRF
+405 YRFMGQRF
-413 TLDAAILDKMIYSNV
+413 TLDAAILDKLIYGNV
-428 KEADDGSKRMLPD
+428 KQADDGSKRMLPD
-441 ALDVPAALGSDMAL
+441 ALDVPAAMGSDMAL

-484 EDGYRTKSLY
+484 EDGYRSRSLY

-579 KNTSDGLDKLGVI
+579 KNTSYGLDKLGVI
-592 SDEDKEGLKLLGELA
+592 SNEDKEGLRLLGELA

-619 AESLTEDEYELIRGY
+619 NESLSDDEYELIRGY

-708 QFEQPISDRLTD
+708 QFEQPISDRMTD

>member
-1 MSKNAKNIF
+1 MSKNTKNLI
-10 IGILIGVL
+10 IGILIGVFA
-18 TFAIVATGAVFAYN
+18 FAIVVTGAVFAYSRFFISSSN
-32 RILGERVSG
+32 EEVMTD
-41 QEADQTDSEN
+41 EKAD
-51 KDKVKKDKKKTDD
+51 KKDKSSKDRKDIDD
-64 HQNASNTVRNL
+64 VDHLSNTARHL
-75 ERKMITVDYDSDSL
+75 ERKMITVDYDSDAI
-89 KYTPS
+89 KYNPN

-101 DDLSDVYDIER
+101 ADLSDVYDIER
-112 VYLGNEAKEKLA
+112 VYLGDEAREKLA
-124 KNNFVVAYGSESEF
+124 RNNFVVAYGSEAEF

-152 FITTDSMMHTYHL
+152 FVTTDSMMHTYHL
-165 YFAMLQENTEKEFLT
+165 YFAMLQENTERNYLYGNIER
-180 DSIKKLSVGMFNAS
+180 LSKRMYDNCLA
-194 IEQYLTLKG
+194 QYEELKG
-203 SEWEEAA
+203 SEWEEAS
-210 RLNVIYFGVAN
+210 RLNTAYFAIACT
-221 RLLGTDGVLIPE
+221 LLETDIDIPE
-233 YAAQEVIDEVS
+233 EVKETVDEEIKKINASDTVAVS
-244 NIVAASGIYT
+244 E
-254 SSITGEYEDY
+254 ITGAMEDY
-264 SQYKPRGYYE
+264 SQYKPRGYYD
-274 GDEELEGYFRTMMW
+274 GDELLERYFKAMMLF
-288 YGRINYAQKS
+288 GHLNFAQKD
-298 ELMNRCALLMTL
+298 ETNNRCALLMTL
-310 AMSDESN
+310 AMDEEAY
-317 KESLD
+317 K

-333 FVGSS
+333 FVGAS

-350 DEAYGQGISTS
+350 DEAYGQGISAS
-361 DLIGNEKGWDKF
+361 DLIGDKKGWDRFDK
-373 NELTENL
+373 LTASL

-387 EIFLDDEGKTD
+387 EIFADDEGKTD

-405 FRFMGQRF
+405 YRFMGQRF
-413 TLDAAILDKMIYSNV
+413 TLDAAILDKLIYSNV
-428 KEADDGSKRMLPD
+428 KQADDGSKRMLPD
-441 ALDVPAALGSDMAL
+441 ALDVPAAMGSDMAL

-484 EDGYRTKSLY
+484 EDGYRSRSLY

-592 SDEDKEGLKLLGELA
+592 SNEDKEGLRLLGELA

-619 AESLTEDEYELIRGY
+619 NESLSDDEYELIRGY

-708 QFEQPISDRLTD
+708 QFEQPISDRMTD

>member
-1 MSKNAKNIF
+1 MSKNTKNLI
-10 IGILIGVL
+10 IGILIGVFA
-18 TFAIVATGAVFAYN
+18 FAIAVTGAVFAYSRFFISSSN
-32 RILGERVSG
+32 EEVM
-41 QEADQTDSEN
+41 TDE
-51 KDKVKKDKKKTDD
+51 KTDKKDKSSKDRKDIDNVD
-64 HQNASNTVRNL
+64 HLSNTARHL
-75 ERKMITVDYDSDSL
+75 ERKMITVDYDSDAI
-89 KYTPS
+89 KYNPN

-101 DDLSDVYDIER
+101 ADLSDVYDIER
-112 VYLGNEAKEKLA
+112 VYLGDEAREKLA
-124 KNNFVVAYGSESEF
+124 RNNFVVAYGSEAEF

-152 FITTDSMMHTYHL
+152 FVTTDSMMHTYHL
-165 YFAMLQENTEKEFLT
+165 YFAMLQENTERNYLYGNIER
-180 DSIKKLSVGMFNAS
+180 LSKRMYDNSLA
-194 IEQYLTLKG
+194 QYEELKG
-203 SEWEEAA
+203 SEWEEAS
-210 RLNVIYFGVAN
+210 RLNTAYFAIACT
-221 RLLGTDGVLIPE
+221 LLETDIDIPE
-233 YAAQEVIDEVS
+233 EVKETVDAEIKKINASDTVAVS
-244 NIVAASGIYT
+244 E
-254 SSITGEYEDY
+254 ITGAMEDY
-264 SQYKPRGYYE
+264 SQYKPRGYYD
-274 GDEELEGYFRTMMW
+274 GDELLERYFKAMMLF
-288 YGRINYAQKS
+288 GHLNFAQRD
-298 ELMNRCALLMTL
+298 ETNNRCALLMTL
-310 AMSDESN
+310 AMDEEAY
-317 KESLD
+317 K

-333 FVGSS
+333 FVGAS

-350 DEAYGQGISTS
+350 DEAYGQGISAS
-361 DLIGNEKGWDKF
+361 DLIGDKKGWDRFDK
-373 NELTENL
+373 LTASL

-387 EIFLDDEGKTD
+387 EIFADDEGKTD

-405 FRFMGQRF
+405 YRFMGQRF
-413 TLDAAILDKMIYSNV
+413 TLDAAILDKLIYSNV
-428 KEADDGSKRMLPD
+428 KQAEDGSKRMLPD
-441 ALDVPAALGSDMAL
+441 ALDVPAAMGSDMAL

-484 EDGYRTKSLY
+484 EDGYRSKSLY

-552 GGDDTVYDDRGYVE
+552 GGDDTIYDDRGYVE

-592 SDEDKEGLKLLGELA
+592 SNEDKEGLRLLGELA

-619 AESLTEDEYELIRGY
+619 NESLSDDEYELIRGY

-708 QFEQPISDRLTD
+708 QFEQPISDRMTD

>member
-1 MSKNAKNIF
+1 MSKNTKNLI
-10 IGILIGVL
+10 IGILIGVFA
-18 TFAIVATGAVFAYN
+18 FAIAVTGAVFVYS
-32 RILGERVSG
+32 RFFVSSSN
-41 QEADQTDSEN
+41 EEVMTDE
-51 KDKVKKDKKKTDD
+51 KTDKKDKSSKDRKDIDD
-64 HQNASNTVRNL
+64 VDHLSNTARHL
-75 ERKMITVDYDSDSL
+75 ERKMITVDYDSDAI
-89 KYTPS
+89 KYNPS

-101 DDLSDVYDIER
+101 ADLSDVYDIER
-112 VYLGNEAKEKLA
+112 VYLGDEAREKLA
-124 KNNFVVAYGSESEF
+124 RNNFVVAYGSEAEF

-152 FITTDSMMHTYHL
+152 FVTTDSMMHTYHL
-165 YFAMLQENTEKEFLT
+165 YFAMLQENTERNYLYGNIER
-180 DSIKKLSVGMFNAS
+180 LSKRMYDNSLA
-194 IEQYLTLKG
+194 QYEELKG
-203 SEWEEAA
+203 SEWEEAS
-210 RLNVIYFGVAN
+210 RLNTAYFAIACT
-221 RLLGTDGVLIPE
+221 LLETDIDIPE
-233 YAAQEVIDEVS
+233 EVKETVDEEIKKINASDTVAVS
-244 NIVAASGIYT
+244 E
-254 SSITGEYEDY
+254 ITGAMEDY
-264 SQYKPRGYYE
+264 SQYKPRGYYD
-274 GDEELEGYFRTMMW
+274 GDELLERYFKAMMLF
-288 YGRINYAQKS
+288 GHLNFAQKD
-298 ELMNRCALLMTL
+298 ETNNRCALLMTL
-310 AMSDESN
+310 AMDEEAY
-317 KESLD
+317 K

-333 FVGSS
+333 FVGAS

-350 DEAYGQGISTS
+350 DEAYGQGISAS
-361 DLIGNEKGWDKF
+361 DLIGDKKGWDRFDK
-373 NELTENL
+373 LTASL

-387 EIFLDDEGKTD
+387 EIFADDEGKTD

-405 FRFMGQRF
+405 YRFMGQRF
-413 TLDAAILDKMIYSNV
+413 TLDAAILDKLIYGNV
-428 KEADDGSKRMLPD
+428 KQADDGSKRMLPD
-441 ALDVPAALGSDMAL
+441 ALDVPAAMGSDMAL

-479 VKKAD
+479 VKNAD
-484 EDGYRTKSLY
+484 EDGYRSKSLY

-579 KNTSDGLDKLGVI
+579 KNTSYGLDKLGVI
-592 SDEDKEGLKLLGELA
+592 SNEDKEGLRLLGELA

-619 AESLTEDEYELIRGY
+619 NESLSDDEYELIRGY

-708 QFEQPISDRLTD
+708 QFEQPISDRMTD

>member
-1 MSKNAKNIF
+1 MSKNTKNLI
-10 IGILIGVL
+10 IGILIGV
-18 TFAIVATGAVFAYN
+18 FAFVIAATGAVFVYN
-32 RILGERVSG
+32 RFSASSSNEEIK
-41 QEADQTDSEN
+41 TDE
-51 KDKVKKDKKKTDD
+51 KTDKKKDKSGKDTKDIDD
-64 HQNASNTVRNL
+64 VKHASSTARHL
-75 ERKMITVDYDSDSL
+75 ERKMITVDYDSDSIT
-89 KYTPS
+89 YTPS
-94 VAAYKPK
+94 VTAYKPK
-101 DDLSDVYDIER
+101 ADLSDVYDIER
-112 VYLGNEAKEKLA
+112 VYLGDEAKEKLA
-124 KNNFVVAYGSESEF
+124 KNNFVVAYGSEAEF

-152 FITTDSMMHTYHL
+152 FVTTDSMMHTYHL
-165 YFAMLQENTEKEFLT
+165 YFAMLQENTERNYLYGNIER
-180 DSIKKLSVGMFNAS
+180 LSKRMYENSLA
-194 IEQYLTLKG
+194 QYDELKG

-210 RLNVIYFGVAN
+210 RLNTAYFAIACT
-221 RLLGTDGVLIPE
+221 LLETDIDIPSE
-233 YAAQEVIDEVS
+233 VEDTVDEEIKKINAADAVDF
-244 NIVAASGIYT
+244 SGI
-254 SSITGEYEDY
+254 TGAMEDY
-264 SQYKPRGYYE
+264 SQYKPRGYYD
-274 GDEELEGYFRTMMW
+274 GDELLERYFRTMMLF
-288 YGRINYAQKS
+288 GHLNFAQKD
-298 ELMNRCALLMTL
+298 ETNNRCALLMTL
-310 AMSDESN
+310 AMDEEAY
-317 KESLD
+317 K

-350 DEAYGQGISTS
+350 DEAYGQEINAS
-361 DLIGNEKGWDKF
+361 DLIGDKKGWDKF
-373 NELTENL
+373 NELTANL
-380 EAPAINS
+380 EAPGINS
-387 EIFLDDEGKTD
+387 EIFYDDEGKTD

-405 FRFMGQRF
+405 YRFMGQRF
-413 TLDAAILDKMIYSNV
+413 TLDAAILDKLIYSNV

-441 ALDVPAALGSDMAL
+441 ALDVPAALGSYMAL

-484 EDGYRTKSLY
+484 EDGYRSKSLY

-579 KNTSDGLDKLGVI
+579 KNTSDGLGKLGVI
-592 SDEDKEGLKLLGELA
+592 SDEDKEGLRLLGELS
-607 KSLRDI
+607 KNLRDI

-619 AESLTEDEYELIRGY
+619 AESLTDDEYELIRGY

-708 QFEQPISDRLTD
+708 QFEQPISDRMTD
-720 KEWRIKLGMSMDD
+720 KEWRVKLGMSMDD

-748 QSYRYRWHYGD
+748 QSYRYRWRYGD

>member
-1 MSKNAKNIF
+1 MSKNTKNLI
-10 IGILIGVL
+10 IGILIGVFA
-18 TFAIVATGAVFAYN
+18 FAIVVTGAVFAYS
-32 RILGERVSG
+32 RFSVSSSN
-41 QEADQTDSEN
+41 EEVMTDEKAD
-51 KDKVKKDKKKTDD
+51 KKDKSSKDRKDIDD
-64 HQNASNTVRNL
+64 VDHLSNTARHL
-75 ERKMITVDYDSDSL
+75 ERKMITVDYDSDAI
-89 KYTPS
+89 KYNPS

-101 DDLSDVYDIER
+101 ADLSDVYDIER
-112 VYLGNEAKEKLA
+112 VYLGDEAREKLA
-124 KNNFVVAYGSESEF
+124 RNNFVVAYGSEAEF

-152 FITTDSMMHTYHL
+152 FVTTDSMMHTYHL
-165 YFAMLQENTEKEFLT
+165 YFAMLQENTERNYLYGNIER
-180 DSIKKLSVGMFNAS
+180 LSKRMYDNSLA
-194 IEQYLTLKG
+194 QYEELKG
-203 SEWEEAA
+203 SEWEEAS
-210 RLNVIYFGVAN
+210 RLNTAYFAIACTLLETDIDIPGEVKETVEEEIKKINASDTVA
-221 RLLGTDGVLIPE
+221 
-233 YAAQEVIDEVS
+233 VS
-244 NIVAASGIYT
+244 E
-254 SSITGEYEDY
+254 ITGAMEDY
-264 SQYKPRGYYE
+264 SQYKPRGYYD
-274 GDEELEGYFRTMMW
+274 GDELLERYFKAMMLF
-288 YGRINYAQKS
+288 GHLNFAQKD
-298 ELMNRCALLMTL
+298 ETNNRCALLMTL
-310 AMSDESN
+310 AMDEEAY
-317 KESLD
+317 K

-350 DEAYGQGISTS
+350 DEAYGQGISAS
-361 DLIGNEKGWDKF
+361 DLIGDKKGWDRF
-373 NELTENL
+373 DELTASL

-387 EIFLDDEGKTD
+387 EIFADDEGKTD

-405 FRFMGQRF
+405 YRFMGQRF
-413 TLDAAILDKMIYSNV
+413 TLDAAILDKLIYGNV
-428 KEADDGSKRMLPD
+428 KQADDGSKRMLPD
-441 ALDVPAALGSDMAL
+441 ALDVPAAMGSDMAL

-484 EDGYRTKSLY
+484 EDGYRSRSLY

-552 GGDDTVYDDRGYVE
+552 GGDDTLYDDRGYVE

-592 SDEDKEGLKLLGELA
+592 SNEDKEGLRLLGELA

-619 AESLTEDEYELIRGY
+619 NESLSDDEYELIRGY

-708 QFEQPISDRLTD
+708 QFEQPISDRMTD

>member
-1 MSKNAKNIF
+1 MSKNTKNLI
-10 IGILIGVL
+10 IGILIGVFA
-18 TFAIVATGAVFAYN
+18 FAIVVTGAVFAYSRFFISSSN
-32 RILGERVSG
+32 EEVMTD
-41 QEADQTDSEN
+41 EKAD
-51 KDKVKKDKKKTDD
+51 KKDKSSKDRKDIDNVD
-64 HQNASNTVRNL
+64 HLSNTARHL
-75 ERKMITVDYDSDSL
+75 ERKMITVDYDSDAI
-89 KYTPS
+89 KYNPS

-101 DDLSDVYDIER
+101 ADLSDVYDIER
-112 VYLGNEAKEKLA
+112 VYLGDEAREKLA
-124 KNNFVVAYGSESEF
+124 RNNFVVAYGSEAEF

-152 FITTDSMMHTYHL
+152 FVTTDSMMHTYHL
-165 YFAMLQENTEKEFLT
+165 YFAMLQENTERNYLYGNIER
-180 DSIKKLSVGMFNAS
+180 LSKRMYDNCLA
-194 IEQYLTLKG
+194 QYEELKG
-203 SEWEEAA
+203 SEWEEAS
-210 RLNVIYFGVAN
+210 RLNTAYFAIACT
-221 RLLGTDGVLIPE
+221 LLETDIDIPE
-233 YAAQEVIDEVS
+233 EVKETVDEEIKKINASDTVAVS
-244 NIVAASGIYT
+244 E
-254 SSITGEYEDY
+254 ITGAMEDY
-264 SQYKPRGYYE
+264 SQYKPRGYYD
-274 GDEELEGYFRTMMW
+274 GDELLERYFKAMMLF
-288 YGRINYAQKS
+288 GHLNFAQKD
-298 ELMNRCALLMTL
+298 ETNNRCALLMTL
-310 AMSDESN
+310 AMDE
-317 KESLD
+317 ESYK

-333 FVGSS
+333 FVGAS

-350 DEAYGQGISTS
+350 DEAYGQGISAS
-361 DLIGNEKGWDKF
+361 DLIGDKKGWDRF
-373 NELTENL
+373 DELTASL

-387 EIFLDDEGKTD
+387 EIFADDEGKTD

-405 FRFMGQRF
+405 YRFMGQRF
-413 TLDAAILDKMIYSNV
+413 TLDAAILDKLIYSNV
-428 KEADDGSKRMLPD
+428 KQADDGSKRMLPD
-441 ALDVPAALGSDMAL
+441 ALDVPAAMGSDMAL

-484 EDGYRTKSLY
+484 EDGYRSRSLY

-592 SDEDKEGLKLLGELA
+592 SNEDKEGLRLLGELA

-619 AESLTEDEYELIRGY
+619 NESLSDDEYELIRGY

-708 QFEQPISDRLTD
+708 QFEQPISDRMTD

>member
-1 MSKNAKNIF
+1 MSKNTKNLI
-10 IGILIGVL
+10 IGILIGVFA
-18 TFAIVATGAVFAYN
+18 FAIVVTGAVFAYS
-32 RILGERVSG
+32 RFSVSSSN
-41 QEADQTDSEN
+41 EEVMTDEKAD
-51 KDKVKKDKKKTDD
+51 KKDKSGKDRKDIDD
-64 HQNASNTVRNL
+64 VDHLSNTARHL
-75 ERKMITVDYDSDSL
+75 ERKMITVDYDSDAI
-89 KYTPS
+89 KYNPS

-101 DDLSDVYDIER
+101 ADLSDVYDIER
-112 VYLGNEAKEKLA
+112 VYLGDEAREKLA
-124 KNNFVVAYGSESEF
+124 RNNFVVAYGSEAEF

-152 FITTDSMMHTYHL
+152 FVTTDSMMHTYHL
-165 YFAMLQENTEKEFLT
+165 YFAMLQENTERNYLYGNIER
-180 DSIKKLSVGMFNAS
+180 LSKRMYDNSLA
-194 IEQYLTLKG
+194 QYEELKG
-203 SEWEEAA
+203 SEWEEAS
-210 RLNVIYFGVAN
+210 RLNTAYFAIACTLLETDIDIPGEVKETVEEEIKKINASDTVA
-221 RLLGTDGVLIPE
+221 
-233 YAAQEVIDEVS
+233 VS
-244 NIVAASGIYT
+244 E
-254 SSITGEYEDY
+254 ITGAMEDY
-264 SQYKPRGYYE
+264 SQYKPRGYYD
-274 GDEELEGYFRTMMW
+274 GDELLERYFKAMMLF
-288 YGRINYAQKS
+288 GHLNFAQKD
-298 ELMNRCALLMTL
+298 ETNNRCALLMTL
-310 AMSDESN
+310 AMDEEAY
-317 KESLD
+317 K

-350 DEAYGQGISTS
+350 DEAYGQGISAS
-361 DLIGNEKGWDKF
+361 DLIGDKKGWDRF
-373 NELTENL
+373 DELTASL

-387 EIFLDDEGKTD
+387 EIFADDEGKTD

-405 FRFMGQRF
+405 YRFMGQRV
-413 TLDAAILDKMIYSNV
+413 TLDAAILDKLIYGNV
-428 KEADDGSKRMLPD
+428 KQADDGSKRMLPD
-441 ALDVPAALGSDMAL
+441 ALDVPAAMGSDMAL

-484 EDGYRTKSLY
+484 EDGYRSRSLY

-552 GGDDTVYDDRGYVE
+552 GGDDTLYDDRGYVE

-592 SDEDKEGLKLLGELA
+592 SNEDKEGLRLLGELA

-619 AESLTEDEYELIRGY
+619 NESLSDDEYELIRGY

-708 QFEQPISDRLTD
+708 QFEQPISDRMTD

>member
-1 MSKNAKNIF
+1 MSKNTKNLI
-10 IGILIGVL
+10 IGILIGVFA
-18 TFAIVATGAVFAYN
+18 FAIAVTGAVFAYS
-32 RILGERVSG
+32 RFFVSSSN
-41 QEADQTDSEN
+41 EEVMTDEKAD
-51 KDKVKKDKKKTDD
+51 KKDKSKSSKDRKDIDNVD
-64 HQNASNTVRNL
+64 HLSNTARHL
-75 ERKMITVDYDSDSL
+75 ERKMITVDYDSDAI
-89 KYTPS
+89 KYNPS

-101 DDLSDVYDIER
+101 ADLSDVYDIER
-112 VYLGNEAKEKLA
+112 VYLGDEAREKLA
-124 KNNFVVAYGSESEF
+124 RNNFVVAYGSEAEF

-152 FITTDSMMHTYHL
+152 FVTMDSMMHTYHL
-165 YFAMLQENTEKEFLT
+165 YFAMLQENTERNYLYGNIER
-180 DSIKKLSVGMFNAS
+180 LSKRMYDNCLA
-194 IEQYLTLKG
+194 QYEELKG
-203 SEWEEAA
+203 SEWEEAS
-210 RLNVIYFGVAN
+210 RLNTAYFAIACT
-221 RLLGTDGVLIPE
+221 LLETDIDIPE
-233 YAAQEVIDEVS
+233 EVKETVDEEIKKINASETVAVS
-244 NIVAASGIYT
+244 E
-254 SSITGEYEDY
+254 ITGAMEDY
-264 SQYKPRGYYE
+264 TQYKPRGYYD
-274 GDEELEGYFRTMMW
+274 GDELLERYFKAMMLF
-288 YGRINYAQKS
+288 GHLNFAQKD
-298 ELMNRCALLMTL
+298 ETNNRCALLMTL
-310 AMSDESN
+310 AMDEEAY
-317 KESLD
+317 K

-333 FVGSS
+333 FVGAS

-350 DEAYGQGISTS
+350 DEAYGQGISAS
-361 DLIGNEKGWDKF
+361 DLIGDKKGWDRF
-373 NELTENL
+373 DELTASL

-387 EIFLDDEGKTD
+387 EIFADDEGKTD

-405 FRFMGQRF
+405 YRFMGQRF
-413 TLDAAILDKMIYSNV
+413 TLDAAILDKLIYSNV
-428 KEADDGSKRMLPD
+428 KQADDGSKRMLPD
-441 ALDVPAALGSDMAL
+441 ALDVPAAMGSDMAL

-484 EDGYRTKSLY
+484 EDGYRSRSLY

-579 KNTSDGLDKLGVI
+579 KNTSEGLDKLGVI
-592 SDEDKEGLKLLGELA
+592 SNEDKEGLRLLGELA

-619 AESLTEDEYELIRGY
+619 NESLSDDEYELIRGY

-708 QFEQPISDRLTD
+708 QFEQPISDRMTD

>member
-1 MSKNAKNIF
+1 MSKNTKNLI
-10 IGILIGVL
+10 IGILIGVFA
-18 TFAIVATGAVFAYN
+18 FAIVVTGAVFAYS
-32 RILGERVSG
+32 RFSVSSSN
-41 QEADQTDSEN
+41 EEVMTDE
-51 KDKVKKDKKKTDD
+51 KTDKKDKSSKDRKDIDD
-64 HQNASNTVRNL
+64 VDHLSNTARHL
-75 ERKMITVDYDSDSL
+75 ERKMITVDYDSDAI
-89 KYTPS
+89 KYNPS

-101 DDLSDVYDIER
+101 ADLSDVYDIER
-112 VYLGNEAKEKLA
+112 VYLGDEAREKLVR
-124 KNNFVVAYGSESEF
+124 NNFVVAYGSEAEF

-152 FITTDSMMHTYHL
+152 FVTTDSMMHTYHL
-165 YFAMLQENTEKEFLT
+165 YFAMLQENTERNYLYGNIER
-180 DSIKKLSVGMFNAS
+180 LSKRMYDNCLA
-194 IEQYLTLKG
+194 QYEELKG
-203 SEWEEAA
+203 SEWEEAS
-210 RLNVIYFGVAN
+210 RLNTAYFAIACT
-221 RLLGTDGVLIPE
+221 LLETDIDIPE
-233 YAAQEVIDEVS
+233 EVKETVDEEIKKINASDTVAVS
-244 NIVAASGIYT
+244 E
-254 SSITGEYEDY
+254 ITGAMEDY
-264 SQYKPRGYYE
+264 SQYKPRGYYD
-274 GDEELEGYFRTMMW
+274 GDELLERYFKTMMLF
-288 YGRINYAQKS
+288 GHLNFAQKD
-298 ELMNRCALLMTL
+298 ETNNRCALLMTL
-310 AMSDESN
+310 AMDEEAY
-317 KESLD
+317 K

-333 FVGSS
+333 FVGAS

-350 DEAYGQGISTS
+350 DEAYGQGISAS
-361 DLIGNEKGWDKF
+361 DLIGDKKGWDRF
-373 NELTENL
+373 DELTASL

-387 EIFLDDEGKTD
+387 EIFADDEGKTD

-405 FRFMGQRF
+405 YRFMGQRF
-413 TLDAAILDKMIYSNV
+413 TLDAAILDKLIYGNV
-428 KEADDGSKRMLPD
+428 KQADDGSKRMLPD
-441 ALDVPAALGSDMAL
+441 ALDVPAAMGSDMAL

-484 EDGYRTKSLY
+484 EDGYRSKSLY

-592 SDEDKEGLKLLGELA
+592 SNEDKEGLRLLGELA

-619 AESLTEDEYELIRGY
+619 NESLSDDEYELIRGY

-651 KEYIDS
+651 EEYIDS

-708 QFEQPISDRLTD
+708 QFEQPISDRMTD

>member
-1 MSKNAKNIF
+1 MSKNTKNLI
-10 IGILIGVL
+10 IGILIGVFA
-18 TFAIVATGAVFAYN
+18 FAIVVTGAVFAYSRFFISSSN
-32 RILGERVSG
+32 EEVMTD
-41 QEADQTDSEN
+41 EKAD
-51 KDKVKKDKKKTDD
+51 KKDKSSKDRKDIDD
-64 HQNASNTVRNL
+64 VDHLSNTARHL
-75 ERKMITVDYDSDSL
+75 ERKMITVDYDSDAI
-89 KYTPS
+89 KYNPS
-94 VAAYKPK
+94 IVAYKPK
-101 DDLSDVYDIER
+101 ADLSDVYDIER
-112 VYLGNEAKEKLA
+112 VYLGDEAREKLA
-124 KNNFVVAYGSESEF
+124 RNSFVVAYGSEAEF

-152 FITTDSMMHTYHL
+152 FVTTDSMMHTYHL
-165 YFAMLQENTEKEFLT
+165 YFAMLQENTERNYLYGNIER
-180 DSIKKLSVGMFNAS
+180 LSKRMYDNCLA
-194 IEQYLTLKG
+194 QYEELKG
-203 SEWEEAA
+203 SEWEEAS
-210 RLNVIYFGVAN
+210 RLNTAYFAIACT
-221 RLLGTDGVLIPE
+221 LLETDIDIPE
-233 YAAQEVIDEVS
+233 EVKETVDEEIKKINASETVAVS
-244 NIVAASGIYT
+244 E
-254 SSITGEYEDY
+254 ITGAMEDY
-264 SQYKPRGYYE
+264 TQYKPRGYYD
-274 GDEELEGYFRTMMW
+274 GDELLERYFKAMMLF
-288 YGRINYAQKS
+288 GHLNFAQKD
-298 ELMNRCALLMTL
+298 ETNNRCALLMTL
-310 AMSDESN
+310 AMDEEAY
-317 KESLD
+317 K

-333 FVGSS
+333 FVGAS

-350 DEAYGQGISTS
+350 DEAFGQGISAS
-361 DLIGNEKGWDKF
+361 DLIGNKKGWDRF
-373 NELTENL
+373 DELTASL

-387 EIFLDDEGKTD
+387 EIFADDEGKTD

-405 FRFMGQRF
+405 YRFMGQRF
-413 TLDAAILDKMIYSNV
+413 TLDAAILDKLIYGNV
-428 KEADDGSKRMLPD
+428 KQADDGSKRMLPD
-441 ALDVPAALGSDMAL
+441 ALDVPAAMGSDMAL

-484 EDGYRTKSLY
+484 EDGYRSRSLY

-579 KNTSDGLDKLGVI
+579 KNTSEGLDKLGVI
-592 SDEDKEGLKLLGELA
+592 SNEDKEGLRLLGELA

-619 AESLTEDEYELIRGY
+619 NESLSDDEYELIRGY

-662 ALVTDIATDP
+662 ALVTDVATDP

-708 QFEQPISDRLTD
+708 QFEQPISDRMTD

>member
-1 MSKNAKNIF
+1 MSKNTKNLI
-10 IGILIGVL
+10 IGILIGVFA
-18 TFAIVATGAVFAYN
+18 FAIAVTGAVFAYS
-32 RILGERVSG
+32 RFFVSSSN
-41 QEADQTDSEN
+41 EEVMTDE
-51 KDKVKKDKKKTDD
+51 KTDKKDKSSKDRKDIDNVD
-64 HQNASNTVRNL
+64 HLSNTARHL
-75 ERKMITVDYDSDSL
+75 ERKMITVDYDSDAI
-89 KYTPS
+89 KYNPS

-101 DDLSDVYDIER
+101 ADLSDVYDIER
-112 VYLGNEAKEKLA
+112 VYLGDEAREKLA
-124 KNNFVVAYGSESEF
+124 RNNFVVAYGSEAEF

-152 FITTDSMMHTYHL
+152 FVTTDSMMHTYHL
-165 YFAMLQENTEKEFLT
+165 YFAMLQENTERNYLYGNIER
-180 DSIKKLSVGMFNAS
+180 LSKRMYDNCLA
-194 IEQYLTLKG
+194 QYEELKG
-203 SEWEEAA
+203 SEWEEAS
-210 RLNVIYFGVAN
+210 RLNTAYFAIACT
-221 RLLGTDGVLIPE
+221 LLETDIDIPE
-233 YAAQEVIDEVS
+233 EVKETVDEEIKKINASETVAVS
-244 NIVAASGIYT
+244 E
-254 SSITGEYEDY
+254 ITGAMEDY
-264 SQYKPRGYYE
+264 TQYKPRGYYD
-274 GDEELEGYFRTMMW
+274 GDELLERYFKAMMLF
-288 YGRINYAQKS
+288 GHLNFAQKD
-298 ELMNRCALLMTL
+298 ETNNRCALLMTL
-310 AMSDESN
+310 AMDEEAY
-317 KESLD
+317 K

-333 FVGSS
+333 FVGAS

-350 DEAYGQGISTS
+350 DEAFGQGISAS
-361 DLIGNEKGWDKF
+361 DLIGDKKGWDRF
-373 NELTENL
+373 DELTASL

-387 EIFLDDEGKTD
+387 EIFADDEGKTD

-405 FRFMGQRF
+405 YRFMGQRF
-413 TLDAAILDKMIYSNV
+413 TLDAAILDKLIYGNV
-428 KEADDGSKRMLPD
+428 KQADDGSKRMLPD
-441 ALDVPAALGSDMAL
+441 ALDVPAAMGSDMAL

-484 EDGYRTKSLY
+484 EDGYRSKSLY

-579 KNTSDGLDKLGVI
+579 KNTSEGLDKLGVI
-592 SDEDKEGLKLLGELA
+592 SNEDKEGLRLLGELA

-619 AESLTEDEYELIRGY
+619 NESLSDDEYELIRGY

-662 ALVTDIATDP
+662 ALVTDVATDP

-708 QFEQPISDRLTD
+708 QFEQPISDRMTD

>member
-1 MSKNAKNIF
+1 MSKNTKNLI
-10 IGILIGVL
+10 IGILIGVFA
-18 TFAIVATGAVFAYN
+18 FAIAVTGAVFAYS
-32 RILGERVSG
+32 RFFVSSSN
-41 QEADQTDSEN
+41 EEVMTDG
-51 KDKVKKDKKKTDD
+51 KTDKKDKSSKDRKDIDNVD
-64 HQNASNTVRNL
+64 HLSNTARHL
-75 ERKMITVDYDSDSL
+75 ERKMITVDYDSDAI
-89 KYTPS
+89 KYNPS

-101 DDLSDVYDIER
+101 ANLSDVYDIER
-112 VYLGNEAKEKLA
+112 VYLGDEAREKLA
-124 KNNFVVAYGSESEF
+124 RNNFVVAYGSEAEF

-152 FITTDSMMHTYHL
+152 FVTTDSMMHTYHL
-165 YFAMLQENTEKEFLT
+165 YFAMLQENTERNYLYGNIER
-180 DSIKKLSVGMFNAS
+180 LSKRMYDNSLA
-194 IEQYLTLKG
+194 QYEELKG
-203 SEWEEAA
+203 SEWEEAS
-210 RLNVIYFGVAN
+210 RLNTAYFAIACT
-221 RLLGTDGVLIPE
+221 LLETDIDIPE
-233 YAAQEVIDEVS
+233 EVKETVDEEIKKINASDTVAVS
-244 NIVAASGIYT
+244 E
-254 SSITGEYEDY
+254 ITGAMEDY
-264 SQYKPRGYYE
+264 SQYKPRGYYD
-274 GDEELEGYFRTMMW
+274 GDELLERYFKAMMLF
-288 YGRINYAQKS
+288 GHLNFAQKD
-298 ELMNRCALLMTL
+298 ETNNRCALLMTL
-310 AMSDESN
+310 AMNEEAY
-317 KESLD
+317 K

-333 FVGSS
+333 FVGAS

-350 DEAYGQGISTS
+350 DEAYGQGISAS
-361 DLIGNEKGWDKF
+361 DLIGDKKGWDRFDK
-373 NELTENL
+373 LTASL

-387 EIFLDDEGKTD
+387 EIFADDEGKTD

-405 FRFMGQRF
+405 YRFMGQRF
-413 TLDAAILDKMIYSNV
+413 TLDAAILDKLIYSNV
-428 KEADDGSKRMLPD
+428 KQADDGSKRMLPD
-441 ALDVPAALGSDMAL
+441 ALDVPAAMGSDMAL

-484 EDGYRTKSLY
+484 EDGYRSRSLY

-579 KNTSDGLDKLGVI
+579 KNTSDGLNKLGVI
-592 SDEDKEGLKLLGELA
+592 SNKDKEGLRLLGELA

-619 AESLTEDEYELIRGY
+619 NESLSDDEYELIRGY

-708 QFEQPISDRLTD
+708 QFEQPISDRMTD

>member
-1 MSKNAKNIF
+1 MSKNTKNLI
-10 IGILIGVL
+10 IGILIGV
-18 TFAIVATGAVFAYN
+18 FAFVIAATGAVFVYN
-32 RILGERVSG
+32 RFSASSSNEEIK
-41 QEADQTDSEN
+41 TDE
-51 KDKVKKDKKKTDD
+51 KTDKKKDKSGKDTKDIDD
-64 HQNASNTVRNL
+64 VKHASSTARHL
-75 ERKMITVDYDSDSL
+75 ERKMITVDYDSDSIT
-89 KYTPS
+89 YTPS
-94 VAAYKPK
+94 VTAYKPK
-101 DDLSDVYDIER
+101 ADLSDVYDIER
-112 VYLGNEAKEKLA
+112 VYLGDEAKEKLA
-124 KNNFVVAYGSESEF
+124 KNNFVVAYGSEAEF

-152 FITTDSMMHTYHL
+152 FVTTDSMMHTYHL
-165 YFAMLQENTEKEFLT
+165 YFAMLQENTERNYLYGNIER
-180 DSIKKLSVGMFNAS
+180 LSKRMYENSLA
-194 IEQYLTLKG
+194 QYDELKG

-210 RLNVIYFGVAN
+210 RLNTAYFAIACT
-221 RLLGTDGVLIPE
+221 LLETDIDIPGE
-233 YAAQEVIDEVS
+233 VEDTVDEEIKKINAADAVDFS
-244 NIVAASGIYT
+244 D
-254 SSITGEYEDY
+254 ITGAMEDY
-264 SQYKPRGYYE
+264 SQYKPRGYYD
-274 GDEELEGYFRTMMW
+274 GDELLERYFRTMMLF
-288 YGRINYAQKS
+288 GHLNFAQKD
-298 ELMNRCALLMTL
+298 ETNNRCALLMTL
-310 AMSDESN
+310 AMDEEAY
-317 KESLD
+317 K

-350 DEAYGQGISTS
+350 DEAYGQGINAS
-361 DLIGNEKGWDKF
+361 DLIGDKKGWDKF
-373 NELTENL
+373 NELTASL
-380 EAPAINS
+380 EAPGINS
-387 EIFLDDEGKTD
+387 EIFYDDEGKTD

-405 FRFMGQRF
+405 YRFMGQRF
-413 TLDAAILDKMIYSNV
+413 TLDAAILDKLIYSNV

-484 EDGYRTKSLY
+484 EDGYRSKSLY

-579 KNTSDGLDKLGVI
+579 KNTSDGLGKLGVI
-592 SDEDKEGLKLLGELA
+592 SDEDKEGLRLLGELS
-607 KSLRDI
+607 KNLRDI

-619 AESLTEDEYELIRGY
+619 AESLTDDEYELIRGY

-708 QFEQPISDRLTD
+708 QFEQPISDRMTD
-720 KEWRIKLGMSMDD
+720 KEWRVKLGMSMDD

-748 QSYRYRWHYGD
+748 QSYRYRWRYGD

>member
-1 MSKNAKNIF
+1 MSKNTKNLI
-10 IGILIGVL
+10 IGILIGVFA
-18 TFAIVATGAVFAYN
+18 FAIVVTGAVFAYSRFFISSSN
-32 RILGERVSG
+32 EEVMTD
-41 QEADQTDSEN
+41 EKAD
-51 KDKVKKDKKKTDD
+51 KKDKSSKDRKDIDD
-64 HQNASNTVRNL
+64 VDHLSNTARHL
-75 ERKMITVDYDSDSL
+75 ERKMITVDYDSDAI
-89 KYTPS
+89 KYNPS

-101 DDLSDVYDIER
+101 ADLSDVYDIER
-112 VYLGNEAKEKLA
+112 VYLGDEAREKLA
-124 KNNFVVAYGSESEF
+124 RNNFVVAYGSEAEF

-152 FITTDSMMHTYHL
+152 FVTTDSMMHTYHL
-165 YFAMLQENTEKEFLT
+165 YFAMLQENTERNYLYGNIER
-180 DSIKKLSVGMFNAS
+180 LSKRMYDNCLA
-194 IEQYLTLKG
+194 QYEELKG
-203 SEWEEAA
+203 SEWEEAS
-210 RLNVIYFGVAN
+210 RLNTAYFAIACT
-221 RLLGTDGVLIPE
+221 LLETDIDIPE
-233 YAAQEVIDEVS
+233 EVKETVDAEIKKINASDT
-244 NIVAASGIYT
+244 VAFSE
-254 SSITGEYEDY
+254 ITGAMEDY
-264 SQYKPRGYYE
+264 SQYKPRGYYD
-274 GDEELEGYFRTMMW
+274 GDELLERYFKAMMLF
-288 YGRINYAQKS
+288 GHLNFAQKD
-298 ELMNRCALLMTL
+298 ETNNRCALLMTL
-310 AMSDESN
+310 AMDEEAY
-317 KESLD
+317 K

-333 FVGSS
+333 FVGAS

-350 DEAYGQGISTS
+350 DEAYGQGISAS
-361 DLIGNEKGWDKF
+361 DLIGDKKGWDRF
-373 NELTENL
+373 DELTASL

-387 EIFLDDEGKTD
+387 EIFADDEGKTD

-405 FRFMGQRF
+405 YRFMGQRF
-413 TLDAAILDKMIYSNV
+413 TLDAAILDKLIYGNV
-428 KEADDGSKRMLPD
+428 KQADDGSKRMLPD
-441 ALDVPAALGSDMAL
+441 ALDVPAAMGSDMAL

-484 EDGYRTKSLY
+484 EDGYRSRSLY

-592 SDEDKEGLKLLGELA
+592 SNEDKEGLRLLGELA

-619 AESLTEDEYELIRGY
+619 NESLSDDEYELIRGY

-708 QFEQPISDRLTD
+708 QFEQPISDRMTD

>member
-1 MSKNAKNIF
+1 MSKNTKNLI
-10 IGILIGVL
+10 IGILIGVFA
-18 TFAIVATGAVFAYN
+18 FAIVVTGAVFAYSRFFISSSN
-32 RILGERVSG
+32 EEVMTD
-41 QEADQTDSEN
+41 EKAD
-51 KDKVKKDKKKTDD
+51 KKDKSSKDRKDIDD
-64 HQNASNTVRNL
+64 VDHLSNTARHL
-75 ERKMITVDYDSDSL
+75 ERKMITVDYDSDAI
-89 KYTPS
+89 KYNPN

-101 DDLSDVYDIER
+101 ADLSDVYDIER
-112 VYLGNEAKEKLA
+112 VYLGDEAREKLA
-124 KNNFVVAYGSESEF
+124 RNNFVVAYGSEAEF

-152 FITTDSMMHTYHL
+152 FVTTDSMMHTYHL
-165 YFAMLQENTEKEFLT
+165 YFAMLQENTERNYLYGNIER
-180 DSIKKLSVGMFNAS
+180 LSKRMYDNCLA
-194 IEQYLTLKG
+194 QYEELKG
-203 SEWEEAA
+203 SEWEEAS
-210 RLNVIYFGVAN
+210 RLNTAYFAIACT
-221 RLLGTDGVLIPE
+221 LLETDIDIPE
-233 YAAQEVIDEVS
+233 EVKETVDEEIKKINASDTVAVS
-244 NIVAASGIYT
+244 E
-254 SSITGEYEDY
+254 ITGAMEDY
-264 SQYKPRGYYE
+264 SQYKPRGYYD
-274 GDEELEGYFRTMMW
+274 GDELLERYFKAMMLF
-288 YGRINYAQKS
+288 GHLNFAQKD
-298 ELMNRCALLMTL
+298 ETNNRCALLMTL
-310 AMSDESN
+310 AMDEEAY
-317 KESLD
+317 K

-333 FVGSS
+333 FVGAS

-350 DEAYGQGISTS
+350 DEAYGQGISAS
-361 DLIGNEKGWDKF
+361 DLIGDKKGWDRF
-373 NELTENL
+373 DELTASL

-387 EIFLDDEGKTD
+387 EIFADDEGKTD

-405 FRFMGQRF
+405 YRFMGQRF
-413 TLDAAILDKMIYSNV
+413 TLDAAILDKLIYGNV
-428 KEADDGSKRMLPD
+428 KQADDGSKRMLPD
-441 ALDVPAALGSDMAL
+441 ALDVPAAMGSDMAL

-484 EDGYRTKSLY
+484 EDGYRSRSLY

-592 SDEDKEGLKLLGELA
+592 SNEDKEGLRLLGELA

-619 AESLTEDEYELIRGY
+619 NESLSDDEYELIRGY

-708 QFEQPISDRLTD
+708 QFEQPISDRMTD

>member
-1 MSKNAKNIF
+1 MSKNTKNLI
-10 IGILIGVL
+10 IGILIGVFA
-18 TFAIVATGAVFAYN
+18 FAIVVTGAVFAYSRFFISSSN
-32 RILGERVSG
+32 EEVMTD
-41 QEADQTDSEN
+41 EKAD
-51 KDKVKKDKKKTDD
+51 KKDKSSKDRKDIDD
-64 HQNASNTVRNL
+64 VDHLSNTARHL
-75 ERKMITVDYDSDSL
+75 ERKMITVDYDSDAI
-89 KYTPS
+89 KYNPS
-94 VAAYKPK
+94 IAAYKPK
-101 DDLSDVYDIER
+101 ADLSDVYDIER
-112 VYLGNEAKEKLA
+112 VYLGDEAREKLA
-124 KNNFVVAYGSESEF
+124 RNNFVVAYGSEAEF

-152 FITTDSMMHTYHL
+152 FVTTDSMMHTYHL
-165 YFAMLQENTEKEFLT
+165 YFAMLQENTERNYLYGNIER
-180 DSIKKLSVGMFNAS
+180 LSKRMYDNCLA
-194 IEQYLTLKG
+194 QYEELKG
-203 SEWEEAA
+203 SEWEEAS
-210 RLNVIYFGVAN
+210 RLNTAYFAIACT
-221 RLLGTDGVLIPE
+221 LLETDIDIPE
-233 YAAQEVIDEVS
+233 EVKETVDEEIKKINASDTVAVS
-244 NIVAASGIYT
+244 E
-254 SSITGEYEDY
+254 ITGAMEDY
-264 SQYKPRGYYE
+264 SQYKPRGYYD
-274 GDEELEGYFRTMMW
+274 GDELLERYFKAMMLF
-288 YGRINYAQKS
+288 GHLNFAQKD
-298 ELMNRCALLMTL
+298 ETNNRCALLMTL
-310 AMSDESN
+310 AMDEEAY
-317 KESLD
+317 K

-333 FVGSS
+333 FVGAS

-350 DEAYGQGISTS
+350 DEAYGQGISAS
-361 DLIGNEKGWDKF
+361 DLIGDKKGWDRF
-373 NELTENL
+373 DELTASL

-387 EIFLDDEGKTD
+387 EIFADDEGKTD

-413 TLDAAILDKMIYSNV
+413 TLDAAILDKLIYGNV
-428 KEADDGSKRMLPD
+428 KQADDGSKRMLPD
-441 ALDVPAALGSDMAL
+441 ALDVPAAMGSDMAL

-484 EDGYRTKSLY
+484 EDGYRSRSLY

-579 KNTSDGLDKLGVI
+579 QNTSEGLDKLGVI
-592 SDEDKEGLKLLGELA
+592 SNEDKEGLRLLGELA

-619 AESLTEDEYELIRGY
+619 NESLSDDEYELIRGY

-708 QFEQPISDRLTD
+708 QFEQPISDRMTD

-733 NDEYHFEEVEQPAWT
+733 NEEYHFEEVEQPAWT

>member
-1 MSKNAKNIF
+1 MSKNTKNLI
-10 IGILIGVL
+10 IGILIGVFA
-18 TFAIVATGAVFAYN
+18 FAIAVTGAVFAYS
-32 RILGERVSG
+32 RFFVSSSN
-41 QEADQTDSEN
+41 EEVMTDE
-51 KDKVKKDKKKTDD
+51 KTDKKDKSSKDRKDIDNVD
-64 HQNASNTVRNL
+64 HLSNTARHL
-75 ERKMITVDYDSDSL
+75 ERKMITVDYDSDAI
-89 KYTPS
+89 KYNPS

-101 DDLSDVYDIER
+101 ADLSDVYDIER
-112 VYLGNEAKEKLA
+112 VYLGDEAREKLA
-124 KNNFVVAYGSESEF
+124 RNNFVVAYDSEAEF

-152 FITTDSMMHTYHL
+152 FVTTDSMMHTYHL
-165 YFAMLQENTEKEFLT
+165 YFAMLQENTERNYLYGNIER
-180 DSIKKLSVGMFNAS
+180 LSKRMYDNCLA
-194 IEQYLTLKG
+194 QYEELKG
-203 SEWEEAA
+203 SEWEEAS
-210 RLNVIYFGVAN
+210 RLNTAYFAIACT
-221 RLLGTDGVLIPE
+221 LLETDIDIPE
-233 YAAQEVIDEVS
+233 EVKETVDEEIKKINASETVAVS
-244 NIVAASGIYT
+244 E
-254 SSITGEYEDY
+254 ITGAMEDY
-264 SQYKPRGYYE
+264 TQYKPRGYYD
-274 GDEELEGYFRTMMW
+274 GDELLERYFKAMMLF
-288 YGRINYAQKS
+288 GHLNFAQKD
-298 ELMNRCALLMTL
+298 ETNNRCALLMTL
-310 AMSDESN
+310 AMDEEAY
-317 KESLD
+317 K

-333 FVGSS
+333 FVGAS

-350 DEAYGQGISTS
+350 DEAFGQGISAS
-361 DLIGNEKGWDKF
+361 DLIGDKKGWDRF
-373 NELTENL
+373 DELTASL

-387 EIFLDDEGKTD
+387 EIFADDEGKTD

-405 FRFMGQRF
+405 YRFMGQRF
-413 TLDAAILDKMIYSNV
+413 TLDAAILDKLIYGNV
-428 KEADDGSKRMLPD
+428 KQADDGSKRMLPD
-441 ALDVPAALGSDMAL
+441 ALDVPAAMGSDMAL

-484 EDGYRTKSLY
+484 EDGYRSRSLY

-579 KNTSDGLDKLGVI
+579 KNTSEGLDKLGVI
-592 SDEDKEGLKLLGELA
+592 SNEDKEGLRLLGELA

-619 AESLTEDEYELIRGY
+619 NESLSDDEYELIRGY

-662 ALVTDIATDP
+662 ALVTDVATDP

-708 QFEQPISDRLTD
+708 QFEQPISDRMTD

>member
-1 MSKNAKNIF
+1 MSKNTKNLI
-10 IGILIGVL
+10 IGILIGVFA
-18 TFAIVATGAVFAYN
+18 FAIAVTGAVFAYS
-32 RILGERVSG
+32 RFFVSSSN
-41 QEADQTDSEN
+41 EEVMTDE
-51 KDKVKKDKKKTDD
+51 KTDKKDKSSKDRKDIDNVD
-64 HQNASNTVRNL
+64 HLSNTARHL
-75 ERKMITVDYDSDSL
+75 ERKMITVDYDSDAI
-89 KYTPS
+89 KYNPS

-101 DDLSDVYDIER
+101 ADLSDVYDIER
-112 VYLGNEAKEKLA
+112 VYLGDEAREKLA
-124 KNNFVVAYGSESEF
+124 RNNFVVAYGSEAEF

-152 FITTDSMMHTYHL
+152 FVTTDSMMHTYHL
-165 YFAMLQENTEKEFLT
+165 YFAMLQENTERNYLYGNIER
-180 DSIKKLSVGMFNAS
+180 LSKRMYDNCLA
-194 IEQYLTLKG
+194 QYEELKG
-203 SEWEEAA
+203 SEWEEAS
-210 RLNVIYFGVAN
+210 RLNTAYFAIACT
-221 RLLGTDGVLIPE
+221 LLETDIDIPE
-233 YAAQEVIDEVS
+233 EVKETVDEEIKKINASDTVAVS
-244 NIVAASGIYT
+244 E
-254 SSITGEYEDY
+254 ITGAMEDY
-264 SQYKPRGYYE
+264 SQYKPRGYYD
-274 GDEELEGYFRTMMW
+274 GDELIERYFKAMMLF
-288 YGRINYAQKS
+288 GHLNFAQKD
-298 ELMNRCALLMTL
+298 ETNNRCALLMTL
-310 AMSDESN
+310 AMDEEAY
-317 KESLD
+317 K
-322 EWDAVYEVTSF
+322 EWDAVYEVTAF
-333 FVGSS
+333 FVGAS

-350 DEAYGQGISTS
+350 DEAYGQGISAS
-361 DLIGNEKGWDKF
+361 DLIGDKKGWDRF
-373 NELTENL
+373 DELTASL

-387 EIFLDDEGKTD
+387 EIFADDEGKTD

-405 FRFMGQRF
+405 YRFMGQRF
-413 TLDAAILDKMIYSNV
+413 TLDAAILDKLIYGNV
-428 KEADDGSKRMLPD
+428 KQADDGSKRMLPD
-441 ALDVPAALGSDMAL
+441 ALDVPAAMGSDMAL

-484 EDGYRTKSLY
+484 EDGYRSRSLY

-579 KNTSDGLDKLGVI
+579 KNTSEGLDKLGVI
-592 SDEDKEGLKLLGELA
+592 SNEDKEGLRLLGELA

-619 AESLTEDEYELIRGY
+619 NESLSDDEYELIRGY

-662 ALVTDIATDP
+662 ALVTDVATDP
-672 NGSCLQL
+672 NGSCLQI

-708 QFEQPISDRLTD
+708 QFEQPISDRMTD

>member
-1 MSKNAKNIF
+1 MSKNTKNLI
-10 IGILIGVL
+10 IGILIGVFA
-18 TFAIVATGAVFAYN
+18 FAIVVTGAVFAYSRFFISSSN
-32 RILGERVSG
+32 EEVMTD
-41 QEADQTDSEN
+41 EKAD
-51 KDKVKKDKKKTDD
+51 KKDKSSKDRKDIDD
-64 HQNASNTVRNL
+64 VDHLSNTARHL
-75 ERKMITVDYDSDSL
+75 ERKMITVDYDSDAI
-89 KYTPS
+89 KYNPN

-101 DDLSDVYDIER
+101 ADLSDVYDIER
-112 VYLGNEAKEKLA
+112 VYLGDEAREKLA
-124 KNNFVVAYGSESEF
+124 RNNFVVAYGSEAEF

-152 FITTDSMMHTYHL
+152 FVTTDSMMHTYHL
-165 YFAMLQENTEKEFLT
+165 YFAMLQENTERNYLYGNIER
-180 DSIKKLSVGMFNAS
+180 LSKRMYDNCLA
-194 IEQYLTLKG
+194 QYEELKG
-203 SEWEEAA
+203 SEWEEAS
-210 RLNVIYFGVAN
+210 RLNTAYFAIACT
-221 RLLGTDGVLIPE
+221 LLETDIDIPE
-233 YAAQEVIDEVS
+233 EVKETVDEEIKKINASDTVAVS
-244 NIVAASGIYT
+244 E
-254 SSITGEYEDY
+254 ITGAMEDY
-264 SQYKPRGYYE
+264 SQYKPRGYYD
-274 GDEELEGYFRTMMW
+274 GDELLERYFKAMMLF
-288 YGRINYAQKS
+288 GHLNFAQKD
-298 ELMNRCALLMTL
+298 ETNNRCALLMTL
-310 AMSDESN
+310 AMDEEAY
-317 KESLD
+317 K

-333 FVGSS
+333 FVGAS

-350 DEAYGQGISTS
+350 DEAYGQGISAS
-361 DLIGNEKGWDKF
+361 DLIGDKKGWDRFDK
-373 NELTENL
+373 LTASL

-387 EIFLDDEGKTD
+387 EIFADDEGKTD

-405 FRFMGQRF
+405 YRFMGQRF
-413 TLDAAILDKMIYSNV
+413 TLDAAILDKLIYSNV
-428 KEADDGSKRMLPD
+428 KQADDGSKRMLPD
-441 ALDVPAALGSDMAL
+441 ALDVPAAMGSDMAL

-484 EDGYRTKSLY
+484 EDGYRSKSLY

-592 SDEDKEGLKLLGELA
+592 SNEDKEGLRLLGELA

-619 AESLTEDEYELIRGY
+619 NESLSDDEYELIRGY

-708 QFEQPISDRLTD
+708 QFEQPISDRMTD

>member
-1 MSKNAKNIF
+1 MSKNTKNLI
-10 IGILIGVL
+10 IGILIGVFA
-18 TFAIVATGAVFAYN
+18 FAIAVTGAVFAYS
-32 RILGERVSG
+32 RFFVSSSN
-41 QEADQTDSEN
+41 EEVMTDE
-51 KDKVKKDKKKTDD
+51 KTDKKDKSSKDRKDIDNVD
-64 HQNASNTVRNL
+64 HLSNTARHL
-75 ERKMITVDYDSDSL
+75 ERKMITVDYDSDAI
-89 KYTPS
+89 KYNPS

-101 DDLSDVYDIER
+101 ADLSDVYDIER
-112 VYLGNEAKEKLA
+112 VYLGDEAREKLA
-124 KNNFVVAYGSESEF
+124 RNNFVVAYDSEAEF

-152 FITTDSMMHTYHL
+152 FVTTDSMMHTYHL
-165 YFAMLQENTEKEFLT
+165 YFAMLQENTERNYLYGNIER
-180 DSIKKLSVGMFNAS
+180 LSKRMYDNCLA
-194 IEQYLTLKG
+194 QYEELKG
-203 SEWEEAA
+203 SEWEEAS
-210 RLNVIYFGVAN
+210 RLNTAYFAIACT
-221 RLLGTDGVLIPE
+221 LLETDIDIPE
-233 YAAQEVIDEVS
+233 EVKETVDEEIKKINASDTVAVS
-244 NIVAASGIYT
+244 E
-254 SSITGEYEDY
+254 ITGAMEDY
-264 SQYKPRGYYE
+264 TQYKPRGYYD
-274 GDEELEGYFRTMMW
+274 GDELLERYFKAMMLF
-288 YGRINYAQKS
+288 GHLNFAQKD
-298 ELMNRCALLMTL
+298 ETNNRCALLMTL
-310 AMSDESN
+310 AMDEEAY
-317 KESLD
+317 K

-333 FVGSS
+333 FVGAS

-350 DEAYGQGISTS
+350 DEAFGQGISAS
-361 DLIGNEKGWDKF
+361 DLIGDKKGWDRF
-373 NELTENL
+373 DELTASL

-387 EIFLDDEGKTD
+387 EIFADDEGKTD

-405 FRFMGQRF
+405 YRFMGQRF
-413 TLDAAILDKMIYSNV
+413 TLDAAILDKLIYGNV
-428 KEADDGSKRMLPD
+428 KQADDGSKRMLPD
-441 ALDVPAALGSDMAL
+441 ALDVPAAMGSDMAL

-484 EDGYRTKSLY
+484 EDGYRSRSLY

-579 KNTSDGLDKLGVI
+579 KNTSEGLDKLGVI
-592 SDEDKEGLKLLGELA
+592 SNEDKEGLRLLGELA

-619 AESLTEDEYELIRGY
+619 NESLSDDEYELIRGY

-662 ALVTDIATDP
+662 ALVTDVATDP

-708 QFEQPISDRLTD
+708 QFEQPISDRMTD

>member
-1 MSKNAKNIF
+1 MSKNTKNLI
-10 IGILIGVL
+10 IGILIGVFA
-18 TFAIVATGAVFAYN
+18 FAIVVTGAVFAYSRFFISSSN
-32 RILGERVSG
+32 EEVMTD
-41 QEADQTDSEN
+41 EKAD
-51 KDKVKKDKKKTDD
+51 KKDKSSKDRKDIDNVD
-64 HQNASNTVRNL
+64 HLSNTARHL
-75 ERKMITVDYDSDSL
+75 ERKMITVDYDSDAI
-89 KYTPS
+89 KYNPS

-101 DDLSDVYDIER
+101 ADLSDVYDIER
-112 VYLGNEAKEKLA
+112 VYLGDEAREKLA
-124 KNNFVVAYGSESEF
+124 RNNFVVAYGSEAEF

-152 FITTDSMMHTYHL
+152 FVTTDSMMHTYHL
-165 YFAMLQENTEKEFLT
+165 YFAMLQENTERNYLYGNIER
-180 DSIKKLSVGMFNAS
+180 LSKRMYDNCLA
-194 IEQYLTLKG
+194 QYEELKG
-203 SEWEEAA
+203 SEWEEAS
-210 RLNVIYFGVAN
+210 RLNTAYFAIACT
-221 RLLGTDGVLIPE
+221 LLETDIDIPE
-233 YAAQEVIDEVS
+233 EVKETVDEEIKKINASDTVAVS
-244 NIVAASGIYT
+244 E
-254 SSITGEYEDY
+254 ITRAMEDY
-264 SQYKPRGYYE
+264 SQYKPRGYYD
-274 GDEELEGYFRTMMW
+274 GDELLERYFKAMMLF
-288 YGRINYAQKS
+288 GHLNFAQKD
-298 ELMNRCALLMTL
+298 ETNNRCALLMTL
-310 AMSDESN
+310 AMDEEAY
-317 KESLD
+317 K

-333 FVGSS
+333 FVGAS

-350 DEAYGQGISTS
+350 DEAYGQGISAS
-361 DLIGNEKGWDKF
+361 DLIGDKKGWDRFDK
-373 NELTENL
+373 LTASL

-387 EIFLDDEGKTD
+387 EIFADDEGKTD

-405 FRFMGQRF
+405 YRFMGQRF
-413 TLDAAILDKMIYSNV
+413 TLDAAILDKLIYSNV
-428 KEADDGSKRMLPD
+428 KQADDGSKRMLPD
-441 ALDVPAALGSDMAL
+441 ALDVPAAMGSDMAL

-484 EDGYRTKSLY
+484 EDGYRSRSLY

-592 SDEDKEGLKLLGELA
+592 SNEDKEGLRLLGELA

-619 AESLTEDEYELIRGY
+619 NESLSDDEYELIRGY

-708 QFEQPISDRLTD
+708 QFEQPISDRMTD

-748 QSYRYRWHYGD
+748 KSYRYRWHYGD